1 MPLRVSEEEEIT
13 RKERRTKKKKK
24 KKKKKKNYIYRE
36 RMTTT
41 SSSFV
46 VFVGGSFY
54 HNNRPAAATAAS
66 KRKKHEK
73 KRFIPKAAIRRPNS
87 SSSSSSSSSSGK
99 QQRRTTLSNNEEEEE
114 EEEDNALL
122 LLDRTEDA
130 LLRKTTITARGK
142 KTKKNNDDYSLLL
155 RKARA
160 VSSSS
165 ASGNG
170 GKKKRT
176 TTGNGNGSA
185 QNNNAAAARAS
196 FAQKKR
202 AAEKYKRGGGD
213 KTNGGS
219 GNNNRNNNINNV
231 KRNKELD
238 SMRPG
243 ERIVKAMENIRSFGH
258 GSGEYYYSSSDN
270 DDDDEEFY
278 EPPVNFDLVEVD
290 STEVE
295 RLYKSLERDPRELSA
310 DDEFKDLLLEHS
322 RDYDDF
328 DDAVDEGSRS
338 STSSGRSSGSSSSL
352 NNLNRQRRRY
362 GGANNNSR
370 ANADVFHLKD
380 VARAVINPSSSLA
393 QHNLDEKN
401 AKIEKDP
408 NHKFGT
414 STINFAIKELG
425 DRNDFSRA
433 YALYRWMS
441 TQAFNDES
449 KYSPNAYT
457 FCALASSA
465 KTSRE
470 VRIVLEVWRGELK
483 IAKHR
488 NKSNKK
494 NDDDDD
500 DDDDTDFDAS
510 QSWLARNECASA
522 AIAMTTKIGD
532 WQSALEIF
540 NDVKKIG
547 NVKRNIYTYTAILTA
562 LRDSGRAEEAEAV
575 LYEMLEEKNVRVTSL
590 AFSLALGA
598 FEVARMWQ
606 EGNKLAKSAFKVFQI
621 DFPDATLTH
630 AIITM
635 AGRAGDL
642 QFASETF
649 ENMKN
654 STLVVTT
661 YSYNALLGGY
671 ARYGDWENAN
681 RVFSDLRQAHLQ
693 PDRYTYTQLISA
705 AERAG
710 EYEAA
715 DVVWREMLT
724 KSRHVVPHTVMCGAY
739 IHCLARQRRNL
750 EAEDVL
756 ETMKARWDVPR
767 NAAVYN
773 ALIGAHVRAGDVPK
787 ALQVYDRMQKEDNI
801 TATEITFAV
810 LIRACEEDGEFVKM
824 ADLLQQAKA
833 LLAREGK
840 LVMDL
845 SGGGG
850 RGSLF

>member
-1 MPLRVSEEEEIT
+1 
-13 RKERRTKKKKK
+13 
-24 KKKKKKNYIYRE
+24 
-36 RMTTT
+36 MTSTMIFASVVPHT
-41 SSSFV
+41 SSSKSLFMRFGRRQSLKTSV
-46 VFVGGSFY
+46 KA
-54 HNNRPAAATAAS
+54 NNGRDNSSSLHHSMDKMEIKEEEQDDERATAAVVNNKTEAS
-66 KRKKHEK
+66 LNTH
-73 KRFIPKAAIRRPNS
+73 
-87 SSSSSSSSSSGK
+87 
-99 QQRRTTLSNNEEEEE
+99 SNNEETVS
-114 EEEDNALL
+114 LQQK
-122 LLDRTEDA
+122 
-130 LLRKTTITARGK
+130 KTTHVKSSSEKK
-142 KTKKNNDDYSLLL
+142 KTKSNFHEAAGKRRSLKANTNDAHKKRLMADKYRRDHHQNHRKNNTNS
-155 RKARA
+155 
-160 VSSSS
+160 
-165 ASGNG
+165 
-170 GKKKRT
+170 
-176 TTGNGNGSA
+176 
-185 QNNNAAAARAS
+185 NNKNEKGVHRNA
-196 FAQKKR
+196 
-202 AAEKYKRGGGD
+202 
-213 KTNGGS
+213 
-219 GNNNRNNNINNV
+219 
-231 KRNKELD
+231 ELD

-243 ERIVKAMENIRSFGH
+243 ERIVKAMENISAFDKYR
-258 GSGEYYYSSSDN
+258 YYYGGGKKKDEDKEDEDEMTSSS
-270 DDDDEEFY
+270 EY
-278 EPPVNFDLVEVD
+278 EPINFDLVEVD

-295 RLYKSLERDPRELSA
+295 RLYKSLERDPTELSA
-310 DDEFKDLLLEHS
+310 DDEFKDLLMEVDAS
-322 RDYDDF
+322 SSSSSSSFEDGGRGTDD
-328 DDAVDEGSRS
+328 DENNNNNNNKDIDFE
-338 STSSGRSSGSSSSL
+338 RSSGENSSSGNNRGSSNSL
-352 NNLNRQRRRY
+352 SGQQRRRY
-362 GGANNNSR
+362 NNNVIGNHTTTTTR
-370 ANADVFHLKD
+370 TTNADVFHLKD

-393 QHNLDEKN
+393 QHNLDEMKN
-401 AKIEKDP
+401 SKIEKDP

-425 DRNDFSRA
+425 ERNDFSRA

-483 IAKHR
+483 IAKHMLNN
-488 NKSNKK
+488 NKNTSKATGGK
-494 NDDDDD
+494 DDKAMNNNI
-500 DDDDTDFDAS
+500 DFDS
-510 QSWLARNECASA
+510 TQSWLARNECASA

-562 LRDSGRAEEAEAV
+562 LRDSGKADEAEQI
-575 LYEMLEEKNVRVTSL
+575 LYEMLEERNVRVTSL
-590 AFSLALGA
+590 ALSLALGA

-621 DFPDATLTH
+621 DSPDATLTH

-671 ARYGDWENAN
+671 ARYGDWESAH

-801 TATEITFAV
+801 MATEITFAV

-824 ADLLQQAKA
+824 ADLLQQAKE

-845 SGGGG
+845 TGGNG
-850 RGSLF
+850 RGGSNGLF

>member
-1 MPLRVSEEEEIT
+1 MDKMEIKDKDEERGAIVRNKREEE
-13 RKERRTKKKKK
+13 
-24 KKKKKKNYIYRE
+24 
-36 RMTTT
+36 
-41 SSSFV
+41 SSSL
-46 VFVGGSFY
+46 
-54 HNNRPAAATAAS
+54 NNTRSNEKETVS
-66 KRKKHEK
+66 LQRKKTTQVKSPSGEK
-73 KRFIPKAAIRRPNS
+73 
-87 SSSSSSSSSSGK
+87 
-99 QQRRTTLSNNEEEEE
+99 
-114 EEEDNALL
+114 
-122 LLDRTEDA
+122 
-130 LLRKTTITARGK
+130 K
-142 KTKKNNDDYSLLL
+142 KTKSNFAEAAGTTKRRRL
-155 RKARA
+155 KANTNA
-160 VSSSS
+160 H
-165 ASGNG
+165 
-170 GKKKRT
+170 KKRLM
-176 TTGNGNGSA
+176 
-185 QNNNAAAARAS
+185 
-196 FAQKKR
+196 
-202 AAEKYKRGGGD
+202 AEKYRREHHQNHRKN
-213 KTNGGS
+213 TNTHSTNAKNEKEGVH
-219 GNNNRNNNINNV
+219 RNA
-231 KRNKELD
+231 ELD

-243 ERIVKAMENIRSFGH
+243 ERIVKAMENISAFDKYR
-258 GSGEYYYSSSDN
+258 YYYGGGKKKDEDDEDEDEMASSS
-270 DDDDEEFY
+270 EY
-278 EPPVNFDLVEVD
+278 EPINFDLVEVD

-295 RLYKSLERDPRELSA
+295 RLYKSLERDPAELSA
-310 DDEFKDLLLEHS
+310 DDEFKDLLMEV
-322 RDYDDF
+322 
-328 DDAVDEGSRS
+328 DA
-338 STSSGRSSGSSSSL
+338 SSSSSSSSFEDGGTDDEE
-352 NNLNRQRRRY
+352 NNNNNKNNNNKEEDFERRSGENSSSGNNRGSSNSFSGGQQRRRY
-362 GGANNNSR
+362 NNNVIGNHNTTTTR
-370 ANADVFHLKD
+370 TTNADVFHLKD

-393 QHNLDEKN
+393 QHNLDEMKN
-401 AKIEKDP
+401 SKIEKDP

-425 DRNDFSRA
+425 ERNDFSRA

-483 IAKHR
+483 IAKHMLNN
-488 NKSNKK
+488 NKNTSKATGGK
-494 NDDDDD
+494 DV
-500 DDDDTDFDAS
+500 DFDS
-510 QSWLARNECASA
+510 TQSWLARNECASA

-562 LRDSGRAEEAEAV
+562 LRDSGKADEAEQI
-575 LYEMLEEKNVRVTSL
+575 LYEMLEERNVRVTSL

-621 DFPDATLTH
+621 DSPDATLTH

-671 ARYGDWENAN
+671 ARYGDWESAH

-787 ALQVYDRMQKEDNI
+787 ALHVYDRMQKEDNI
-801 TATEITFAV
+801 MATEITFAV

-824 ADLLQQAKA
+824 ADLLQQAKE

-845 SGGGG
+845 TGGGG
-850 RGSLF
+850 RGGSNGLF

>member
-1 MPLRVSEEEEIT
+1 MHAKRDDSSLHRSMDKMEMKDKDEERGAVVRNKREESSLNTHSNEKETVSLQ
-13 RKERRTKKKKK
+13 
-24 KKKKKKNYIYRE
+24 
-36 RMTTT
+36 
-41 SSSFV
+41 
-46 VFVGGSFY
+46 
-54 HNNRPAAATAAS
+54 
-66 KRKKHEK
+66 RKKTTHVKSPSEK
-73 KRFIPKAAIRRPNS
+73 
-87 SSSSSSSSSSGK
+87 
-99 QQRRTTLSNNEEEEE
+99 
-114 EEEDNALL
+114 
-122 LLDRTEDA
+122 
-130 LLRKTTITARGK
+130 K
-142 KTKKNNDDYSLLL
+142 KTKSNFAEAAGTTKRRSL
-155 RKARA
+155 KANTNA
-160 VSSSS
+160 H
-165 ASGNG
+165 
-170 GKKKRT
+170 KKRLM
-176 TTGNGNGSA
+176 
-185 QNNNAAAARAS
+185 
-196 FAQKKR
+196 
-202 AAEKYKRGGGD
+202 AEKYRREHHQNHRKN
-213 KTNGGS
+213 TNTHSTNTKNEKEGVH
-219 GNNNRNNNINNV
+219 RNA
-231 KRNKELD
+231 ELD

-243 ERIVKAMENIRSFGH
+243 ERIVKAMENISAFDKYR
-258 GSGEYYYSSSDN
+258 YYYGGGKKKDEDDEDEDEMASSS
-270 DDDDEEFY
+270 EY
-278 EPPVNFDLVEVD
+278 EPINFDLVEVD

-295 RLYKSLERDPRELSA
+295 RLYKSLERDPAELSA
-310 DDEFKDLLLEHS
+310 DDEFKDLLMEV
-322 RDYDDF
+322 
-328 DDAVDEGSRS
+328 DA
-338 STSSGRSSGSSSSL
+338 SSSSSSSFEDGGTDDEE
-352 NNLNRQRRRY
+352 NNNNNKNNNKEEDFERRSGENSSSGNNRGSNSLSGGQQRRRY
-362 GGANNNSR
+362 NNNVIGNHNTTTTR
-370 ANADVFHLKD
+370 TTNADVFHLKD

-393 QHNLDEKN
+393 QHNLDEMKN
-401 AKIEKDP
+401 SKIEKDP

-425 DRNDFSRA
+425 ERNDFSRA

-483 IAKHR
+483 IAKHMLNN
-488 NKSNKK
+488 NKNTSKATGGK
-494 NDDDDD
+494 DV
-500 DDDDTDFDAS
+500 DFDS
-510 QSWLARNECASA
+510 TQSWLARNECASA

-562 LRDSGRAEEAEAV
+562 LRDSGKADEAEQI
-575 LYEMLEEKNVRVTSL
+575 LYEMLEERNVRVTSL

-621 DFPDATLTH
+621 DSPDATLTH

-671 ARYGDWENAN
+671 ARYGDWESAH

-787 ALQVYDRMQKEDNI
+787 ALHVYDRMQKEDNI
-801 TATEITFAV
+801 MATEITFAV

-824 ADLLQQAKA
+824 ADLLQRAKE

-845 SGGGG
+845 TGGGG
-850 RGSLF
+850 RGGSNGLF

>member
-1 MPLRVSEEEEIT
+1 MIFTSVIPH
-13 RKERRTKKKKK
+13 
-24 KKKKKKNYIYRE
+24 N
-36 RMTTT
+36 T
-41 SSSFV
+41 SSSKSSFFKARFRRRRGV
-46 VFVGGSFY
+46 IKTSVNANDDGS
-54 HNNRPAAATAAS
+54 RD
-66 KRKKHEK
+66 
-73 KRFIPKAAIRRPNS
+73 NS
-87 SSSSSSSSSSGK
+87 SSLHRAMDKMEIKDKDEERGAIVRNKREEESSSLNNTRSNEKETVSL
-99 QQRRTTLSNNEEEEE
+99 RRK
-114 EEEDNALL
+114 
-122 LLDRTEDA
+122 
-130 LLRKTTITARGK
+130 KTTQVKSPSGEKK
-142 KTKKNNDDYSLLL
+142 KTKSNFAEAAGTTKRRRLKANTND
-155 RKARA
+155 AH
-160 VSSSS
+160 
-165 ASGNG
+165 
-170 GKKKRT
+170 KKRLM
-176 TTGNGNGSA
+176 
-185 QNNNAAAARAS
+185 
-196 FAQKKR
+196 
-202 AAEKYKRGGGD
+202 AEKYRREHHQNHRKN
-213 KTNGGS
+213 TNTHSTNAKNEKEGVH
-219 GNNNRNNNINNV
+219 RNA
-231 KRNKELD
+231 ELD

-243 ERIVKAMENIRSFGH
+243 ERIVKAMENISAFDKYR
-258 GSGEYYYSSSDN
+258 YYYGGGKKKDEDDEDEDEMASSS
-270 DDDDEEFY
+270 EY
-278 EPPVNFDLVEVD
+278 EPINFDLVEVD

-295 RLYKSLERDPRELSA
+295 RLYKSLERDPAELSA
-310 DDEFKDLLLEHS
+310 DDEFKDLLMEV
-322 RDYDDF
+322 
-328 DDAVDEGSRS
+328 DA
-338 STSSGRSSGSSSSL
+338 SSSSSSSSSFEDGGTDDEE
-352 NNLNRQRRRY
+352 NNNNNKNNNNKEEDFERRSGENSSSGNNRGSSNSLSGGQQRRRY
-362 GGANNNSR
+362 NNNVIGNHNTTTTR
-370 ANADVFHLKD
+370 TTNADVFHLKD

-393 QHNLDEKN
+393 QHNLDEMKN
-401 AKIEKDP
+401 SKIEKDP

-425 DRNDFSRA
+425 ERNDFSRA

-483 IAKHR
+483 IAKHMLNN
-488 NKSNKK
+488 NKNTSKATGGK
-494 NDDDDD
+494 DV
-500 DDDDTDFDAS
+500 DFDS
-510 QSWLARNECASA
+510 TQSWLARNECASA

-562 LRDSGRAEEAEAV
+562 LRDSGKADEAEQI
-575 LYEMLEEKNVRVTSL
+575 LYEMLEERNVRVTSL

-621 DFPDATLTH
+621 DSPDATLTH

-671 ARYGDWENAN
+671 ARYGDWESAH

-787 ALQVYDRMQKEDNI
+787 ALHVYDRMQKEDNI
-801 TATEITFAV
+801 MATEITFAV

-824 ADLLQQAKA
+824 ADLLQQAKE

-845 SGGGG
+845 TGGGG
-850 RGSLF
+850 RGGSNGLF

>member
-1 MPLRVSEEEEIT
+1 MEVD
-13 RKERRTKKKKK
+13 
-24 KKKKKKNYIYRE
+24 
-36 RMTTT
+36 
-41 SSSFV
+41 
-46 VFVGGSFY
+46 
-54 HNNRPAAATAAS
+54 A
-66 KRKKHEK
+66 
-73 KRFIPKAAIRRPNS
+73 S
-87 SSSSSSSSSSGK
+87 SSSSSSFEDGGTDDEENNNNNKNNNNKEEDFERRSGENSSSG
-99 QQRRTTLSNNEEEEE
+99 
-114 EEEDNALL
+114 
-122 LLDRTEDA
+122 
-130 LLRKTTITARGK
+130 
-142 KTKKNNDDYSLLL
+142 
-155 RKARA
+155 
-160 VSSSS
+160 
-165 ASGNG
+165 
-170 GKKKRT
+170 
-176 TTGNGNGSA
+176 
-185 QNNNAAAARAS
+185 
-196 FAQKKR
+196 
-202 AAEKYKRGGGD
+202 
-213 KTNGGS
+213 
-219 GNNNRNNNINNV
+219 NNR
-231 KRNKELD
+231 
-238 SMRPG
+238 
-243 ERIVKAMENIRSFGH
+243 
-258 GSGEYYYSSSDN
+258 
-270 DDDDEEFY
+270 
-278 EPPVNFDLVEVD
+278 
-290 STEVE
+290 
-295 RLYKSLERDPRELSA
+295 
-310 DDEFKDLLLEHS
+310 
-322 RDYDDF
+322 
-328 DDAVDEGSRS
+328 
-338 STSSGRSSGSSSSL
+338 GSSNSL
-352 NNLNRQRRRY
+352 SGGQQQRRRY
-362 GGANNNSR
+362 NNNVIGNHNTTTTR
-370 ANADVFHLKD
+370 TTNADVFHLKD

-393 QHNLDEKN
+393 QHNLDEMKN
-401 AKIEKDP
+401 SKIEKDP

-425 DRNDFSRA
+425 ERNDFSRA

-441 TQAFNDES
+441 TQAFNDKS

-483 IAKHR
+483 IAKHMLNN
-488 NKSNKK
+488 NKNTSKATGGK
-494 NDDDDD
+494 DV
-500 DDDDTDFDAS
+500 DFDS
-510 QSWLARNECASA
+510 TQSWLARNECASA

-562 LRDSGRAEEAEAV
+562 LRDSGKADEAEQI
-575 LYEMLEEKNVRVTSL
+575 LYEMLEERNVRVTSL

-621 DFPDATLTH
+621 DSPDATLTH

-671 ARYGDWENAN
+671 ARYGDWESAH

-787 ALQVYDRMQKEDNI
+787 ALHVYDRMQKEDNI
-801 TATEITFAV
+801 MATEITFAV

-824 ADLLQQAKA
+824 ADLLQQAKE

-845 SGGGG
+845 TGGGG
-850 RGSLF
+850 RGGSNGLF

>member
-1 MPLRVSEEEEIT
+1 MEIKDKDEERGAIVRNKREE
-13 RKERRTKKKKK
+13 
-24 KKKKKKNYIYRE
+24 
-36 RMTTT
+36 
-41 SSSFV
+41 SSSLKNTRSNEKETV
-46 VFVGGSFY
+46 SL
-54 HNNRPAAATAAS
+54 R
-66 KRKKHEK
+66 RKKTTQVKSPSGEK
-73 KRFIPKAAIRRPNS
+73 
-87 SSSSSSSSSSGK
+87 
-99 QQRRTTLSNNEEEEE
+99 
-114 EEEDNALL
+114 
-122 LLDRTEDA
+122 
-130 LLRKTTITARGK
+130 K
-142 KTKKNNDDYSLLL
+142 KTKSNFAEAAGKRRSL
-155 RKARA
+155 KANTNA
-160 VSSSS
+160 H
-165 ASGNG
+165 
-170 GKKKRT
+170 KKRLM
-176 TTGNGNGSA
+176 
-185 QNNNAAAARAS
+185 
-196 FAQKKR
+196 
-202 AAEKYKRGGGD
+202 AEKYRREHHQNHRKN
-213 KTNGGS
+213 TNTHSTHTKNEKEGVH
-219 GNNNRNNNINNV
+219 RNA
-231 KRNKELD
+231 ELD

-243 ERIVKAMENIRSFGH
+243 ERIVKAMENISAFDKYR
-258 GSGEYYYSSSDN
+258 YYYGGGKKKDEDDEDEDEMASSS
-270 DDDDEEFY
+270 EY
-278 EPPVNFDLVEVD
+278 EPINFDLVEVD

-295 RLYKSLERDPRELSA
+295 RLYKSLERDPAELSA
-310 DDEFKDLLLEHS
+310 DDEFKDLLMEV
-322 RDYDDF
+322 
-328 DDAVDEGSRS
+328 DA
-338 STSSGRSSGSSSSL
+338 SSSSSSSSSFEDGGTDDED
-352 NNLNRQRRRY
+352 NNNNNNKNNNNKEEDFERRSGENSSSGNNRGSSNSLSGGQQRRRY
-362 GGANNNSR
+362 NNNVIGNHNTTTTR
-370 ANADVFHLKD
+370 TTNADVFHLKD

-393 QHNLDEKN
+393 QHNLDEMKN
-401 AKIEKDP
+401 SKIEKDP

-425 DRNDFSRA
+425 ERNDFSRA

-483 IAKHR
+483 IAKHMLNN
-488 NKSNKK
+488 NKNTSKATGGK
-494 NDDDDD
+494 DV
-500 DDDDTDFDAS
+500 DFDS
-510 QSWLARNECASA
+510 TQSWLARNECASA

-562 LRDSGRAEEAEAV
+562 LRDSGKADEAEQI
-575 LYEMLEEKNVRVTSL
+575 LYEMLEERNVRVTSL

-621 DFPDATLTH
+621 DSPDATLTH

-671 ARYGDWENAN
+671 ARYGDWESAH

-787 ALQVYDRMQKEDNI
+787 ALHVYDRMQKEDNI
-801 TATEITFAV
+801 MATEITFAV

-824 ADLLQQAKA
+824 ADLLQQAKE

-845 SGGGG
+845 TGGGG
-850 RGSLF
+850 RGGSNGLF

>member
-1 MPLRVSEEEEIT
+1 MEIKEEEQDD
-13 RKERRTKKKKK
+13 ER
-24 KKKKKKNYIYRE
+24 
-36 RMTTT
+36 
-41 SSSFV
+41 
-46 VFVGGSFY
+46 
-54 HNNRPAAATAAS
+54 ATAAVVNNKTEAS
-66 KRKKHEK
+66 LNTH
-73 KRFIPKAAIRRPNS
+73 
-87 SSSSSSSSSSGK
+87 
-99 QQRRTTLSNNEEEEE
+99 SNNEETVS
-114 EEEDNALL
+114 LQQK
-122 LLDRTEDA
+122 
-130 LLRKTTITARGK
+130 KTTHVKSSSEKK
-142 KTKKNNDDYSLLL
+142 KTKSNFHEAAGKRRSLKANTNDAHKKRLMADKYRRDHHQNHRKNNTNS
-155 RKARA
+155 
-160 VSSSS
+160 
-165 ASGNG
+165 
-170 GKKKRT
+170 
-176 TTGNGNGSA
+176 
-185 QNNNAAAARAS
+185 NNKNEKGVHRNA
-196 FAQKKR
+196 
-202 AAEKYKRGGGD
+202 
-213 KTNGGS
+213 
-219 GNNNRNNNINNV
+219 
-231 KRNKELD
+231 ELD

-243 ERIVKAMENIRSFGH
+243 ERIVKAMENISAFDKYR
-258 GSGEYYYSSSDN
+258 YYYGGGKKKDEDKEDEDEMTSSS
-270 DDDDEEFY
+270 EY
-278 EPPVNFDLVEVD
+278 EPINFDLVEVD

-295 RLYKSLERDPRELSA
+295 RLYKSLERDPTELSA
-310 DDEFKDLLLEHS
+310 DDEFKDLLMEVDAS
-322 RDYDDF
+322 SSSSSSSFEDGGRGTDD
-328 DDAVDEGSRS
+328 DENNNNNNNKDIDFE
-338 STSSGRSSGSSSSL
+338 RSSGENSSSGNNRGSSNSL
-352 NNLNRQRRRY
+352 SGQQRRRY
-362 GGANNNSR
+362 NNNVIGNHTTTTTR
-370 ANADVFHLKD
+370 TTNADVFHLKD

-393 QHNLDEKN
+393 QHNLDEMKN
-401 AKIEKDP
+401 SKIEKDP

-425 DRNDFSRA
+425 ERNDFSRA

-483 IAKHR
+483 IAKHMLNN
-488 NKSNKK
+488 NKNTSKATGGK
-494 NDDDDD
+494 DDKAMNNNI
-500 DDDDTDFDAS
+500 DFDS
-510 QSWLARNECASA
+510 TQSWLARNECASA

-562 LRDSGRAEEAEAV
+562 LRDSGKADEAEQI
-575 LYEMLEEKNVRVTSL
+575 LYEMLEERNVRVTSL

-621 DFPDATLTH
+621 DSPDATLTH

-671 ARYGDWENAN
+671 ARYGDWESAH

-801 TATEITFAV
+801 MATEITFAV

-824 ADLLQQAKA
+824 ADLLQQAKE

-845 SGGGG
+845 TGGNG
-850 RGSLF
+850 RGGSNGLF

>member
-1 MPLRVSEEEEIT
+1 MHAKRDDSSLHRSMDKMEMKDKDEERGAVVRNKREESSLNTHSNEKETVSLQ
-13 RKERRTKKKKK
+13 
-24 KKKKKKNYIYRE
+24 
-36 RMTTT
+36 
-41 SSSFV
+41 
-46 VFVGGSFY
+46 
-54 HNNRPAAATAAS
+54 
-66 KRKKHEK
+66 RKKTTHVKSPSEK
-73 KRFIPKAAIRRPNS
+73 
-87 SSSSSSSSSSGK
+87 
-99 QQRRTTLSNNEEEEE
+99 
-114 EEEDNALL
+114 
-122 LLDRTEDA
+122 
-130 LLRKTTITARGK
+130 K
-142 KTKKNNDDYSLLL
+142 KTKSNFAEAAGTTKRRSL
-155 RKARA
+155 KANTNA
-160 VSSSS
+160 H
-165 ASGNG
+165 
-170 GKKKRT
+170 KKRLM
-176 TTGNGNGSA
+176 
-185 QNNNAAAARAS
+185 
-196 FAQKKR
+196 
-202 AAEKYKRGGGD
+202 AEKYRREHHQNRRKN
-213 KTNGGS
+213 TNTHSTNTKNEKEGVH
-219 GNNNRNNNINNV
+219 RNA
-231 KRNKELD
+231 ELD

-243 ERIVKAMENIRSFGH
+243 ERIVKAMENISAFDKYR
-258 GSGEYYYSSSDN
+258 YYYGGGKKKDEDDEDEDEMASSS
-270 DDDDEEFY
+270 EY
-278 EPPVNFDLVEVD
+278 EPINFDLVEVD

-295 RLYKSLERDPRELSA
+295 RLYKSLERDPAELSA
-310 DDEFKDLLLEHS
+310 DDEFKDLLMEV
-322 RDYDDF
+322 
-328 DDAVDEGSRS
+328 DA
-338 STSSGRSSGSSSSL
+338 SSSSSSSSFEDGGTDDEE
-352 NNLNRQRRRY
+352 NNNNNKNNNNKEEDFERRSGENSSSGNNRGSSNSLSGGQQRRRY
-362 GGANNNSR
+362 NNNVIGNHNTTTTR
-370 ANADVFHLKD
+370 TTNADVFHLKD

-393 QHNLDEKN
+393 QHNLDEMKN
-401 AKIEKDP
+401 SKIEKDP

-425 DRNDFSRA
+425 ERNDFSRA

-483 IAKHR
+483 IAKHMLNN
-488 NKSNKK
+488 NKNTSKATGGK
-494 NDDDDD
+494 DV
-500 DDDDTDFDAS
+500 DFDS
-510 QSWLARNECASA
+510 TQSWLARNECASA

-562 LRDSGRAEEAEAV
+562 LRDSGKADEAEQI
-575 LYEMLEEKNVRVTSL
+575 LYEMLEERNVRVTSL

-621 DFPDATLTH
+621 DSPDATLTH

-671 ARYGDWENAN
+671 ARYGDWESAH

-787 ALQVYDRMQKEDNI
+787 ALHVYDRMQKEDNI
-801 TATEITFAV
+801 MATEITFAV

-824 ADLLQQAKA
+824 ADLLQQAKE

-845 SGGGG
+845 TGGGG
-850 RGSLF
+850 RGGSNGLF

>member
-1 MPLRVSEEEEIT
+1 MEIKEEEQDD
-13 RKERRTKKKKK
+13 ER
-24 KKKKKKNYIYRE
+24 
-36 RMTTT
+36 
-41 SSSFV
+41 
-46 VFVGGSFY
+46 
-54 HNNRPAAATAAS
+54 ATAAVVNNKTEAS
-66 KRKKHEK
+66 LNTH
-73 KRFIPKAAIRRPNS
+73 
-87 SSSSSSSSSSGK
+87 
-99 QQRRTTLSNNEEEEE
+99 SNNEETVS
-114 EEEDNALL
+114 LQQK
-122 LLDRTEDA
+122 
-130 LLRKTTITARGK
+130 KTTHVKSSSEKK
-142 KTKKNNDDYSLLL
+142 KTKSNFHEAAGKRRSLKANTNDAHKKRLMADKYRRDHHQNHRKNNTNS
-155 RKARA
+155 
-160 VSSSS
+160 
-165 ASGNG
+165 
-170 GKKKRT
+170 
-176 TTGNGNGSA
+176 
-185 QNNNAAAARAS
+185 NNKNEKGVHRNA
-196 FAQKKR
+196 
-202 AAEKYKRGGGD
+202 
-213 KTNGGS
+213 
-219 GNNNRNNNINNV
+219 
-231 KRNKELD
+231 ELD

-243 ERIVKAMENIRSFGH
+243 ERIVKAMENISAFDKYR
-258 GSGEYYYSSSDN
+258 YYYGGGKKKDEDKEDEDEMTSSS
-270 DDDDEEFY
+270 EY
-278 EPPVNFDLVEVD
+278 EPINFDLVEVD

-295 RLYKSLERDPRELSA
+295 RLYKSLERDPTELSA
-310 DDEFKDLLLEHS
+310 DDEFKDLLMEVDAS
-322 RDYDDF
+322 SSSSSSSFEDGGRGTDD
-328 DDAVDEGSRS
+328 DENNNNNNNKDIDFE
-338 STSSGRSSGSSSSL
+338 RSSGENSSSGNNRGSSNSL
-352 NNLNRQRRRY
+352 SGQQRRRY
-362 GGANNNSR
+362 NNNVIGNHTTTTTR
-370 ANADVFHLKD
+370 TTNADVFHLKD

-393 QHNLDEKN
+393 QHNLDEMKN
-401 AKIEKDP
+401 SKIEKDP

-425 DRNDFSRA
+425 ERNDFSRA

-483 IAKHR
+483 IAKHMLNN
-488 NKSNKK
+488 NKNTSKATGGK
-494 NDDDDD
+494 DDKAMNNNI
-500 DDDDTDFDAS
+500 DFDSS

-562 LRDSGRAEEAEAV
+562 LRDSGKADEAEQI
-575 LYEMLEEKNVRVTSL
+575 LYEMLEERNVRVTSL
-590 AFSLALGA
+590 ALSLALGA

-621 DFPDATLTH
+621 DSPDATLTH

-671 ARYGDWENAN
+671 ARYGDWESAH

-801 TATEITFAV
+801 MATEITFAV

-824 ADLLQQAKA
+824 ADLLQQAKE

-845 SGGGG
+845 TGGNG
-850 RGSLF
+850 RGGSNGLF

>member
-1 MPLRVSEEEEIT
+1 MDNDAAKKKSMRDDNDTLGDDRRGNHHREQQQE
-13 RKERRTKKKKK
+13 ERRRRAK
-24 KKKKKKNYIYRE
+24 
-36 RMTTT
+36 TTT
-41 SSSFV
+41 STTTT
-46 VFVGGSFY
+46 
-54 HNNRPAAATAAS
+54 RLKKDDDDDADDEKEKEKPTQ
-66 KRKKHEK
+66 KRKYFNKSGAKTPKGEKHHQWVARRSSSQHHPQSQRHKEK
-73 KRFIPKAAIRRPNS
+73 KRNATRRVAA
-87 SSSSSSSSSSGK
+87 
-99 QQRRTTLSNNEEEEE
+99 
-114 EEEDNALL
+114 A
-122 LLDRTEDA
+122 
-130 LLRKTTITARGK
+130 
-142 KTKKNNDDYSLLL
+142 
-155 RKARA
+155 
-160 VSSSS
+160 
-165 ASGNG
+165 
-170 GKKKRT
+170 
-176 TTGNGNGSA
+176 
-185 QNNNAAAARAS
+185 AAAARGKTS
-196 FAQKKR
+196 SSTQKALARKR
-202 AAEKYKRGGGD
+202 RVAEKYRRE
-213 KTNGGS
+213 NS
-219 GNNNRNNNINNV
+219 NNNNNNNTIATNT
-231 KRNKELD
+231 ELD

-243 ERIVKAMENIRSFGH
+243 ERIVKAMENISAFDKYGGASAASFGTTRD
-258 GSGEYYYSSSDN
+258 EK

-278 EPPVNFDLVEVD
+278 EPINFDLVEVD

-295 RLYKSLERDPRELSA
+295 RLYASLERDPTELSP

-322 RDYDDF
+322 
-328 DDAVDEGSRS
+328 VDNEND
-338 STSSGRSSGSSSSL
+338 SGSIS
-352 NNLNRQRRRY
+352 RQRRRY
-362 GGANNNSR
+362 SSGANNSSSASRR
-370 ANADVFHLKD
+370 ANAADVFHLKD

-425 DRNDFSRA
+425 DKNDFSRA

-465 KTSRE
+465 KASRE

-488 NKSNKK
+488 NTTATTTGGRDNNNNNNKSSLSSSAAEKGEL
-494 NDDDDD
+494 
-500 DDDDTDFDAS
+500 DFDSS

-562 LRDSGRAEEAEAV
+562 LRDSGKAEEAEAV
-575 LYEMLEEKNVRVTSL
+575 LYEMLEERNVRVTSL

-606 EGNKLAKSAFKVFQI
+606 EGNKLAKSAFEVFQI
-621 DFPDATLTH
+621 DSPDATLTH

-681 RVFSDLRQAHLQ
+681 RVFSDLRRAHLQ

-750 EAEDVL
+750 EADDVL

-773 ALIGAHVRAGDVPK
+773 ALIGAHVRAGDVPR
-787 ALQVYDRMQKEDNI
+787 ALRVYDRMQVEDNI
-801 TATEITFAV
+801 MATEITFAV
-810 LIRACEEDGEFVKM
+810 LIRACQEDGEFVKM
-824 ADLLQQAKA
+824 ADLLQQAKE

-840 LVMDL
+840 LAMDL
-845 SGGGG
+845 TGGGG
-850 RGSLF
+850 RAGSLF

>member
-1 MPLRVSEEEEIT
+1 M
-13 RKERRTKKKKK
+13 
-24 KKKKKKNYIYRE
+24 NANDD
-36 RMTTT
+36 
-41 SSSFV
+41 
-46 VFVGGSFY
+46 GS
-54 HNNRPAAATAAS
+54 RD
-66 KRKKHEK
+66 
-73 KRFIPKAAIRRPNS
+73 NS
-87 SSSSSSSSSSGK
+87 SSLHRAMDKMEIKDKDEERGAIVRNKREESSSLNNTRSNEKETVSL
-99 QQRRTTLSNNEEEEE
+99 RRK
-114 EEEDNALL
+114 
-122 LLDRTEDA
+122 
-130 LLRKTTITARGK
+130 KTTQVKSPSEKK
-142 KTKKNNDDYSLLL
+142 KTKSNFAEAAGTTKRRRLKANTND
-155 RKARA
+155 AH
-160 VSSSS
+160 
-165 ASGNG
+165 
-170 GKKKRT
+170 KKRLM
-176 TTGNGNGSA
+176 
-185 QNNNAAAARAS
+185 
-196 FAQKKR
+196 
-202 AAEKYKRGGGD
+202 AEKYRREHHQNHRKN
-213 KTNGGS
+213 TNTHSTNTKNEKEGVH
-219 GNNNRNNNINNV
+219 RNA
-231 KRNKELD
+231 ELD

-243 ERIVKAMENIRSFGH
+243 ERIVKAMENISAFDKYR
-258 GSGEYYYSSSDN
+258 YYYGGGKKKDEDDEDEDEMASSS
-270 DDDDEEFY
+270 EY
-278 EPPVNFDLVEVD
+278 EPINFDLVEVD

-295 RLYKSLERDPRELSA
+295 RLYKSLERDPAELSA
-310 DDEFKDLLLEHS
+310 DDEFKDLLMEV
-322 RDYDDF
+322 
-328 DDAVDEGSRS
+328 DA
-338 STSSGRSSGSSSSL
+338 SSSSSSSSFEDGGTDDEE
-352 NNLNRQRRRY
+352 NNNNNKNNNNKEEDFERRSGENSSSGNNRGSSNSLSGGQQRRRY
-362 GGANNNSR
+362 NNNVIGNHNTTTTR
-370 ANADVFHLKD
+370 TTNADVFHLKD

-393 QHNLDEKN
+393 QHNLDEMKN
-401 AKIEKDP
+401 SKIEKDP

-425 DRNDFSRA
+425 ERNDFSRA

-483 IAKHR
+483 IAKHMLNN
-488 NKSNKK
+488 NKNTSKATGGK
-494 NDDDDD
+494 DV
-500 DDDDTDFDAS
+500 DFDS
-510 QSWLARNECASA
+510 TQSWLARNECASA

-562 LRDSGRAEEAEAV
+562 LRDSGKADEAEQI
-575 LYEMLEEKNVRVTSL
+575 LYEMLEERNVRVTSL

-621 DFPDATLTH
+621 DSPDATLTH

-671 ARYGDWENAN
+671 ARYGDWESAH

-787 ALQVYDRMQKEDNI
+787 ALHVYDRMQKEDNI
-801 TATEITFAV
+801 MATEITFAV

-824 ADLLQQAKA
+824 ADLLQQAKE

-845 SGGGG
+845 TGGGG
-850 RGSLF
+850 RGGSNGLF

>member
-1 MPLRVSEEEEIT
+1 MDKMEMKDKDEERGAVVHNKREESSLNTHSNEKETVSLQ
-13 RKERRTKKKKK
+13 
-24 KKKKKKNYIYRE
+24 
-36 RMTTT
+36 
-41 SSSFV
+41 
-46 VFVGGSFY
+46 
-54 HNNRPAAATAAS
+54 
-66 KRKKHEK
+66 RKKTTHVKSPSEK
-73 KRFIPKAAIRRPNS
+73 
-87 SSSSSSSSSSGK
+87 
-99 QQRRTTLSNNEEEEE
+99 
-114 EEEDNALL
+114 
-122 LLDRTEDA
+122 
-130 LLRKTTITARGK
+130 K
-142 KTKKNNDDYSLLL
+142 KTKSNFAEAAGTTKRRSL
-155 RKARA
+155 KANANAR
-160 VSSSS
+160 
-165 ASGNG
+165 
-170 GKKKRT
+170 KKRLM
-176 TTGNGNGSA
+176 
-185 QNNNAAAARAS
+185 
-196 FAQKKR
+196 
-202 AAEKYKRGGGD
+202 AEKYNRREHHQNHRKN
-213 KTNGGS
+213 TNTHSTNTKNEKEGVH
-219 GNNNRNNNINNV
+219 RNA
-231 KRNKELD
+231 ELD

-243 ERIVKAMENIRSFGH
+243 ERIVKAMENISAFDKCR
-258 GSGEYYYSSSDN
+258 YYYGGGKKKDEDDEDEDEMASSS
-270 DDDDEEFY
+270 EY
-278 EPPVNFDLVEVD
+278 EPINFDLVEVD

-295 RLYKSLERDPRELSA
+295 RLYKSLERDPAELSA
-310 DDEFKDLLLEHS
+310 DDEFKDLLMEV
-322 RDYDDF
+322 
-328 DDAVDEGSRS
+328 DA
-338 STSSGRSSGSSSSL
+338 SSSSSSSFEDGGTDDEE
-352 NNLNRQRRRY
+352 NNNNNKNNNKEEDFERRSGKNSSSGNNRGSSNSLSGGQQRRRY
-362 GGANNNSR
+362 NNNVIGNHNTTTTR
-370 ANADVFHLKD
+370 TTNADVFHLKD

-393 QHNLDEKN
+393 QHNLDEMKN
-401 AKIEKDP
+401 SKIEKDP

-425 DRNDFSRA
+425 ERNDFSRA

-483 IAKHR
+483 IAKHMLNN
-488 NKSNKK
+488 NKNTSKATGGK
-494 NDDDDD
+494 DV
-500 DDDDTDFDAS
+500 DFDS
-510 QSWLARNECASA
+510 TQSWLARNECASA

-562 LRDSGRAEEAEAV
+562 LRDSGKADEAEQI
-575 LYEMLEEKNVRVTSL
+575 LYEMLEERNVRVTSL

-621 DFPDATLTH
+621 DSPDATLTH

-671 ARYGDWENAN
+671 ARYGDWESAH

-787 ALQVYDRMQKEDNI
+787 ALHVYDRMQKEDNI
-801 TATEITFAV
+801 MATEITFAV

-824 ADLLQQAKA
+824 ADLLQQAKE

-845 SGGGG
+845 TGGGG
-850 RGSLF
+850 RGGSNGLF

>member
-1 MPLRVSEEEEIT
+1 MDKMEIKEEEQDD
-13 RKERRTKKKKK
+13 ER
-24 KKKKKKNYIYRE
+24 
-36 RMTTT
+36 
-41 SSSFV
+41 
-46 VFVGGSFY
+46 
-54 HNNRPAAATAAS
+54 ATAAVVNNKTEAS
-66 KRKKHEK
+66 LNTH
-73 KRFIPKAAIRRPNS
+73 
-87 SSSSSSSSSSGK
+87 
-99 QQRRTTLSNNEEEEE
+99 SNNEETVS
-114 EEEDNALL
+114 LQQK
-122 LLDRTEDA
+122 
-130 LLRKTTITARGK
+130 KTTHVKSSSEKK
-142 KTKKNNDDYSLLL
+142 KTKSNFHEAAGKRRSLKANTNDAHKKRLMADKYRRDHHQNHRKNNTNS
-155 RKARA
+155 
-160 VSSSS
+160 
-165 ASGNG
+165 
-170 GKKKRT
+170 
-176 TTGNGNGSA
+176 
-185 QNNNAAAARAS
+185 NNKNEKGVHRNA
-196 FAQKKR
+196 
-202 AAEKYKRGGGD
+202 
-213 KTNGGS
+213 
-219 GNNNRNNNINNV
+219 
-231 KRNKELD
+231 ELD

-243 ERIVKAMENIRSFGH
+243 ERIVKAMENISAFDKYR
-258 GSGEYYYSSSDN
+258 YYYGGGKKKDEDKEDEDEMTSSS
-270 DDDDEEFY
+270 EY
-278 EPPVNFDLVEVD
+278 EPINFDLVEVD

-295 RLYKSLERDPRELSA
+295 RLYKSLERDPTELSA
-310 DDEFKDLLLEHS
+310 DDEFKDLLMEVDAS
-322 RDYDDF
+322 SSSSSSSFEDGGRGTDD
-328 DDAVDEGSRS
+328 DENNNNNNNKDIDFE
-338 STSSGRSSGSSSSL
+338 RSSGENSSSGNNRGSSNSL
-352 NNLNRQRRRY
+352 SGQQRRRY
-362 GGANNNSR
+362 NNNVIGNHTTTTTR
-370 ANADVFHLKD
+370 TTNADVFHLKD

-393 QHNLDEKN
+393 QHNLDEMKN
-401 AKIEKDP
+401 SKIEKDP

-425 DRNDFSRA
+425 ERNDFSRA

-483 IAKHR
+483 IAKHMLNN
-488 NKSNKK
+488 NKNTSKATGGK
-494 NDDDDD
+494 DDKAMNNNI
-500 DDDDTDFDAS
+500 DFDS
-510 QSWLARNECASA
+510 TQSWLARNECASA

-562 LRDSGRAEEAEAV
+562 LRDSGKADEAEQI
-575 LYEMLEEKNVRVTSL
+575 LYEMLEERNVRVTSL

-621 DFPDATLTH
+621 DSPDATLTH

-671 ARYGDWENAN
+671 ARYGDWESAH

-801 TATEITFAV
+801 MATEITFAV

-824 ADLLQQAKA
+824 ADLLQQAKE

-845 SGGGG
+845 TGGNG
-850 RGSLF
+850 RGGSNGLF

>member
-1 MPLRVSEEEEIT
+1 MTSTTMIFTSVMPPHA
-13 RKERRTKKKKK
+13 
-24 KKKKKKNYIYRE
+24 
-36 RMTTT
+36 
-41 SSSFV
+41 SSSKS
-46 VFVGGSFY
+46 SFF
-54 HNNRPAAATAAS
+54 
-66 KRKKHEK
+66 KV
-73 KRFIPKAAIRRPNS
+73 RFRRRRGVIKTSVNANDDRRDNS
-87 SSSSSSSSSSGK
+87 SSLHRAMDKMEIKDKDEERGAVVRNKREESSSLNNTHSNEKETVSL
-99 QQRRTTLSNNEEEEE
+99 QRK
-114 EEEDNALL
+114 
-122 LLDRTEDA
+122 
-130 LLRKTTITARGK
+130 KTTQVKSPSEKK
-142 KTKKNNDDYSLLL
+142 KTKSNFAEAAGTTKRRSL
-155 RKARA
+155 KANTNA
-160 VSSSS
+160 H
-165 ASGNG
+165 
-170 GKKKRT
+170 KKRLM
-176 TTGNGNGSA
+176 
-185 QNNNAAAARAS
+185 
-196 FAQKKR
+196 
-202 AAEKYKRGGGD
+202 AEKYRREHHQNHRKN
-213 KTNGGS
+213 TNTHSTNTKNEKEGVH
-219 GNNNRNNNINNV
+219 RNA
-231 KRNKELD
+231 ELD

-243 ERIVKAMENIRSFGH
+243 ERIVKAMENISAFDKYR
-258 GSGEYYYSSSDN
+258 YYYGGGKKKDEDDEDEDEMASSS
-270 DDDDEEFY
+270 EY
-278 EPPVNFDLVEVD
+278 EPINFDLVEVD

-295 RLYKSLERDPRELSA
+295 RLYKSLERDPAELSA
-310 DDEFKDLLLEHS
+310 DDEFKDLLMEV
-322 RDYDDF
+322 
-328 DDAVDEGSRS
+328 DA
-338 STSSGRSSGSSSSL
+338 SSSSSSSSSFEDGGTDDEE
-352 NNLNRQRRRY
+352 NNNNNKNNNNKEEDFERRSGENSSSGNNRGSSNSLSGGQQRRRY
-362 GGANNNSR
+362 NNNVIGNHNTTTTR
-370 ANADVFHLKD
+370 TTNADVFHLKD

-393 QHNLDEKN
+393 QHNLDEMKN
-401 AKIEKDP
+401 SKIEKDP

-425 DRNDFSRA
+425 ERNDFSRA

-483 IAKHR
+483 IAKHMLNN
-488 NKSNKK
+488 NKNTSKATGGK
-494 NDDDDD
+494 DV
-500 DDDDTDFDAS
+500 DFDS
-510 QSWLARNECASA
+510 TQSWLARNECASA

-562 LRDSGRAEEAEAV
+562 LRDSGKADEAEQI
-575 LYEMLEEKNVRVTSL
+575 LYEMLEERNVRVTSL

-621 DFPDATLTH
+621 DSPDATLTH

-671 ARYGDWENAN
+671 ARYGDWESAH

-787 ALQVYDRMQKEDNI
+787 ALHVYDRMQKEDNI
-801 TATEITFAV
+801 MATEITFAV

-824 ADLLQQAKA
+824 ADLLQQAKE

-845 SGGGG
+845 TGGGG
-850 RGSLF
+850 RGGSNGLF

>member
-1 MPLRVSEEEEIT
+1 MDKMEMKDKDEERGAVVHNKREESSLNTHSNEKETVSLQ
-13 RKERRTKKKKK
+13 
-24 KKKKKKNYIYRE
+24 
-36 RMTTT
+36 
-41 SSSFV
+41 
-46 VFVGGSFY
+46 
-54 HNNRPAAATAAS
+54 
-66 KRKKHEK
+66 RKKTTHVKSPSEK
-73 KRFIPKAAIRRPNS
+73 
-87 SSSSSSSSSSGK
+87 
-99 QQRRTTLSNNEEEEE
+99 
-114 EEEDNALL
+114 
-122 LLDRTEDA
+122 
-130 LLRKTTITARGK
+130 K
-142 KTKKNNDDYSLLL
+142 KTKSNFAEAAGTTKRRSL
-155 RKARA
+155 KANPNA
-160 VSSSS
+160 H
-165 ASGNG
+165 
-170 GKKKRT
+170 KKRLM
-176 TTGNGNGSA
+176 
-185 QNNNAAAARAS
+185 
-196 FAQKKR
+196 
-202 AAEKYKRGGGD
+202 AEKYRREHHQNHRKN
-213 KTNGGS
+213 TNTHSTNTKNEKEGVH
-219 GNNNRNNNINNV
+219 RNA
-231 KRNKELD
+231 ELD

-243 ERIVKAMENIRSFGH
+243 ERIVKAMENISAFDKYR
-258 GSGEYYYSSSDN
+258 YYYGGGKKKDEDDEDEDEMASSS
-270 DDDDEEFY
+270 EY
-278 EPPVNFDLVEVD
+278 EPINFDLVEVD

-295 RLYKSLERDPRELSA
+295 RLYKSLERDPAELSA
-310 DDEFKDLLLEHS
+310 DDEFKDLLMEV
-322 RDYDDF
+322 
-328 DDAVDEGSRS
+328 DA
-338 STSSGRSSGSSSSL
+338 SSSSSSSSFEDGGTDDEE
-352 NNLNRQRRRY
+352 NNNNNKNNNNKEEDFERRSGENSSSGNNRGSSNSLSGGQQRRRY
-362 GGANNNSR
+362 NNNVIGNHNTTTTR
-370 ANADVFHLKD
+370 TTNADVFHLKD

-393 QHNLDEKN
+393 QHNLDEMKN
-401 AKIEKDP
+401 SKIEKDP

-425 DRNDFSRA
+425 ERNDFSRA

-483 IAKHR
+483 IAKHMLNN
-488 NKSNKK
+488 NKNTSKATGGK
-494 NDDDDD
+494 DV
-500 DDDDTDFDAS
+500 DFDS
-510 QSWLARNECASA
+510 TQSWLARNECASA

-562 LRDSGRAEEAEAV
+562 LRDSGKADEAEQI
-575 LYEMLEEKNVRVTSL
+575 LYEMLEERNVRVTSL

-621 DFPDATLTH
+621 DSPDATLTH

-671 ARYGDWENAN
+671 ARYGDWESAH

-787 ALQVYDRMQKEDNI
+787 ALHVYDRMQKEDNI
-801 TATEITFAV
+801 MATEITFAV

-824 ADLLQQAKA
+824 ADLLQQAKE

-845 SGGGG
+845 TGGGG
-850 RGSLF
+850 RGGSNGLF

>member
-1 MPLRVSEEEEIT
+1 MDKMEIKDKDEERGAIVRNKREEE
-13 RKERRTKKKKK
+13 
-24 KKKKKKNYIYRE
+24 
-36 RMTTT
+36 
-41 SSSFV
+41 SSSL
-46 VFVGGSFY
+46 
-54 HNNRPAAATAAS
+54 NNTRSNEKETVS
-66 KRKKHEK
+66 LQRKKTTQVKSPSGEK
-73 KRFIPKAAIRRPNS
+73 
-87 SSSSSSSSSSGK
+87 
-99 QQRRTTLSNNEEEEE
+99 
-114 EEEDNALL
+114 
-122 LLDRTEDA
+122 
-130 LLRKTTITARGK
+130 K
-142 KTKKNNDDYSLLL
+142 KTKSNFAEAAGTTKRRRLKANTND
-155 RKARA
+155 AH
-160 VSSSS
+160 
-165 ASGNG
+165 
-170 GKKKRT
+170 KKRLM
-176 TTGNGNGSA
+176 
-185 QNNNAAAARAS
+185 
-196 FAQKKR
+196 
-202 AAEKYKRGGGD
+202 AEKYRREHHQNHRKN
-213 KTNGGS
+213 TNTHSTNAKNEKEGVH
-219 GNNNRNNNINNV
+219 RNA
-231 KRNKELD
+231 ELD

-243 ERIVKAMENIRSFGH
+243 ERIVKAMENISAFDKYR
-258 GSGEYYYSSSDN
+258 YYYGGGKKKDEDDEDEDEMASSS
-270 DDDDEEFY
+270 EY
-278 EPPVNFDLVEVD
+278 EPINFDLVEVD

-295 RLYKSLERDPRELSA
+295 RLYKSLERDPAELSA
-310 DDEFKDLLLEHS
+310 DDEFKDLLMEV
-322 RDYDDF
+322 
-328 DDAVDEGSRS
+328 DA
-338 STSSGRSSGSSSSL
+338 SSSSSFEDGGTDDEE
-352 NNLNRQRRRY
+352 NNNNNKNNNNKEEDFERRSGENSSSGNNRGSSNSLSGGQQRRRY
-362 GGANNNSR
+362 NNNVIGNHNTTTTR
-370 ANADVFHLKD
+370 TTNADVFHLKD

-393 QHNLDEKN
+393 QHNLDEMKN
-401 AKIEKDP
+401 SKIEKDP

-425 DRNDFSRA
+425 ERNDFSRA

-483 IAKHR
+483 IAKHMLNN
-488 NKSNKK
+488 NKNTSKATGGK
-494 NDDDDD
+494 DV
-500 DDDDTDFDAS
+500 DFDS
-510 QSWLARNECASA
+510 TQSWLARNECASA

-562 LRDSGRAEEAEAV
+562 LRDSGKADEAEQI
-575 LYEMLEEKNVRVTSL
+575 LYEMLEERNVRVTSL

-621 DFPDATLTH
+621 DSPDATLTH

-671 ARYGDWENAN
+671 ARYGDWESAH

-787 ALQVYDRMQKEDNI
+787 ALHVYDRMQKEDNI
-801 TATEITFAV
+801 MATEITFAV

-824 ADLLQQAKA
+824 ADLLQQAKE

-845 SGGGG
+845 TGGGG
-850 RGSLF
+850 RGGSNGLF

>member
-1 MPLRVSEEEEIT
+1 MIFASVVPH
-13 RKERRTKKKKK
+13 
-24 KKKKKKNYIYRE
+24 
-36 RMTTT
+36 T
-41 SSSFV
+41 SSSKSLFMRFGRRQSLKTSV
-46 VFVGGSFY
+46 KA
-54 HNNRPAAATAAS
+54 NNGRDNSSSLHHSMDKMEIKEEEQDDERATAAVVNNKTEAS
-66 KRKKHEK
+66 LNTH
-73 KRFIPKAAIRRPNS
+73 
-87 SSSSSSSSSSGK
+87 
-99 QQRRTTLSNNEEEEE
+99 SNNEETVS
-114 EEEDNALL
+114 LQQK
-122 LLDRTEDA
+122 
-130 LLRKTTITARGK
+130 KTTHVKSSSEKK
-142 KTKKNNDDYSLLL
+142 KTKSNFHEAAGKRRSLKANTNDAHKKRLMADKYRRDHHQNHRKNNTNS
-155 RKARA
+155 
-160 VSSSS
+160 
-165 ASGNG
+165 
-170 GKKKRT
+170 
-176 TTGNGNGSA
+176 
-185 QNNNAAAARAS
+185 NNKNEKGVHRNA
-196 FAQKKR
+196 
-202 AAEKYKRGGGD
+202 
-213 KTNGGS
+213 
-219 GNNNRNNNINNV
+219 
-231 KRNKELD
+231 ELD

-243 ERIVKAMENIRSFGH
+243 ERIVKAMENISAFDKYR
-258 GSGEYYYSSSDN
+258 YYYGGGKKKDEDKEDEDEMTSSS
-270 DDDDEEFY
+270 EY
-278 EPPVNFDLVEVD
+278 EPINFDLVEVD

-295 RLYKSLERDPRELSA
+295 RLYKSLERDPTELSA
-310 DDEFKDLLLEHS
+310 DDEFKDLLMEVDAS
-322 RDYDDF
+322 SSSSSSSFEDGGRGTDD
-328 DDAVDEGSRS
+328 DENNNNNNNKDIDFE
-338 STSSGRSSGSSSSL
+338 RSSGENSSSGNNRGSSNSL
-352 NNLNRQRRRY
+352 SGQQRRRY
-362 GGANNNSR
+362 NNNVIGNHTTTTTR
-370 ANADVFHLKD
+370 TTNADVFHLKD

-393 QHNLDEKN
+393 QHNLDEMKN
-401 AKIEKDP
+401 SKIEKDP

-425 DRNDFSRA
+425 ERNDFSRA

-483 IAKHR
+483 IAKHMLNN
-488 NKSNKK
+488 NKNTSKATGGK
-494 NDDDDD
+494 DDKAMNNNI
-500 DDDDTDFDAS
+500 DFDS
-510 QSWLARNECASA
+510 TQSWLARNECASA

-562 LRDSGRAEEAEAV
+562 LRDSGKADEAEQI
-575 LYEMLEEKNVRVTSL
+575 LYEMLEERNVRVTSL
-590 AFSLALGA
+590 ALSLALGA

-621 DFPDATLTH
+621 DSPDATLTH

-671 ARYGDWENAN
+671 ARYGDWESAH

-801 TATEITFAV
+801 MATEITFAV

-824 ADLLQQAKA
+824 ADLLQQAKE

-845 SGGGG
+845 TGGNG
-850 RGSLF
+850 RGGSNGLF

>member
-1 MPLRVSEEEEIT
+1 MHAND
-13 RKERRTKKKKK
+13 ERRDNASSVHRAMDKMEIKDKDEERGAVVRNK
-24 KKKKKKNYIYRE
+24 RE
-36 RMTTT
+36 EA
-41 SSSFV
+41 SSL
-46 VFVGGSFY
+46 
-54 HNNRPAAATAAS
+54 NNNTHSNEKETVSLR
-66 KRKKHEK
+66 RKKTTQVKSPSEK
-73 KRFIPKAAIRRPNS
+73 
-87 SSSSSSSSSSGK
+87 
-99 QQRRTTLSNNEEEEE
+99 
-114 EEEDNALL
+114 
-122 LLDRTEDA
+122 
-130 LLRKTTITARGK
+130 K
-142 KTKKNNDDYSLLL
+142 KTKSNFAEAAGTTKRRSL
-155 RKARA
+155 KANANAR
-160 VSSSS
+160 
-165 ASGNG
+165 
-170 GKKKRT
+170 KKRLM
-176 TTGNGNGSA
+176 
-185 QNNNAAAARAS
+185 
-196 FAQKKR
+196 
-202 AAEKYKRGGGD
+202 AEKYNRREHHQNHRKN
-213 KTNGGS
+213 TNTHSTNTKNEKEGVH
-219 GNNNRNNNINNV
+219 RNA
-231 KRNKELD
+231 ELD

-243 ERIVKAMENIRSFGH
+243 ERIVKAMENISAFDKYR
-258 GSGEYYYSSSDN
+258 YYYGGGKKKDEDDEDEDEMASSS
-270 DDDDEEFY
+270 EY
-278 EPPVNFDLVEVD
+278 EPINFDLVEVD

-295 RLYKSLERDPRELSA
+295 RLYKSLERDPAELSA
-310 DDEFKDLLLEHS
+310 DDEFKDLLMEV
-322 RDYDDF
+322 
-328 DDAVDEGSRS
+328 DA
-338 STSSGRSSGSSSSL
+338 SSSSSSSSFEDGGTDDEE
-352 NNLNRQRRRY
+352 NNNNNKNNNNKEEDFERRSGENSSSGNNRGSSNSLSGGQQRRRY
-362 GGANNNSR
+362 NNNVIGNHNTTTTR
-370 ANADVFHLKD
+370 TTNADVFHLKD

-393 QHNLDEKN
+393 QHNLDEMKN
-401 AKIEKDP
+401 SKIEKDP

-425 DRNDFSRA
+425 ERNDFSRA

-483 IAKHR
+483 IAKHMLNN
-488 NKSNKK
+488 NKNKGEK
-494 NDDDDD
+494 KQQQHQDDKAAMNNNI
-500 DDDDTDFDAS
+500 DFDS
-510 QSWLARNECASA
+510 TQSWLARNECASA

-540 NDVKKIG
+540 NDVRKIG

-562 LRDSGRAEEAEAV
+562 LRDSGKADEAEQI
-575 LYEMLEEKNVRVTSL
+575 LYEMLEERNVRVTSL

-621 DFPDATLTH
+621 DSPDATLTH

-671 ARYGDWENAN
+671 ARYGDWESAH

-787 ALQVYDRMQKEDNI
+787 ALHVYDRMQKEDNI
-801 TATEITFAV
+801 MATEITFAV

-824 ADLLQQAKA
+824 ADLLQQAKE

-845 SGGGG
+845 TGGGG
-850 RGSLF
+850 RGGSNGLF

>member
-1 MPLRVSEEEEIT
+1 MSSTQTAMMVFAALRPPSS
-13 RKERRTKKKKK
+13 KSSLLRRGF
-24 KKKKKKNYIYRE
+24 
-36 RMTTT
+36 
-41 SSSFV
+41 SP
-46 VFVGGSFY
+46 
-54 HNNRPAAATAAS
+54 NRPARRTSVHAKRDDSSLHRSMDKMEMKDKDEERGAVVRNKREESSLNTHS
-66 KRKKHEK
+66 NEKETVSLQRKKTTHVKSPSEK
-73 KRFIPKAAIRRPNS
+73 
-87 SSSSSSSSSSGK
+87 
-99 QQRRTTLSNNEEEEE
+99 
-114 EEEDNALL
+114 
-122 LLDRTEDA
+122 
-130 LLRKTTITARGK
+130 K
-142 KTKKNNDDYSLLL
+142 KTKSNFAEAAGTTKRRSL
-155 RKARA
+155 KANTNA
-160 VSSSS
+160 H
-165 ASGNG
+165 
-170 GKKKRT
+170 KKRLM
-176 TTGNGNGSA
+176 
-185 QNNNAAAARAS
+185 
-196 FAQKKR
+196 
-202 AAEKYKRGGGD
+202 AEKYRREHHQNHRKN
-213 KTNGGS
+213 TNTHSTNTKNEKEGVH
-219 GNNNRNNNINNV
+219 RNA
-231 KRNKELD
+231 ELD

-243 ERIVKAMENIRSFGH
+243 ERIVKAMENISAFDKYR
-258 GSGEYYYSSSDN
+258 YYYGGGKKKDEDDEDEDEMASSS
-270 DDDDEEFY
+270 EY
-278 EPPVNFDLVEVD
+278 EPINFDLVEVD

-295 RLYKSLERDPRELSA
+295 RLYKSLERDPAELSA
-310 DDEFKDLLLEHS
+310 DDEFKDLLMEV
-322 RDYDDF
+322 
-328 DDAVDEGSRS
+328 DA
-338 STSSGRSSGSSSSL
+338 SSSSSSSFEDGGTDEEE
-352 NNLNRQRRRY
+352 NNNNNKNNNKEEDFERRSGENSSSGNNRGSSNSLSGGQQRRRY
-362 GGANNNSR
+362 NNNVIGNHNTTTTR
-370 ANADVFHLKD
+370 TTNADVFHLKD

-393 QHNLDEKN
+393 QHNLDEMKN
-401 AKIEKDP
+401 SKIEKDP

-425 DRNDFSRA
+425 ERNDFSRA

-483 IAKHR
+483 IAKHMLNN
-488 NKSNKK
+488 NKNTSKATGGK
-494 NDDDDD
+494 DV
-500 DDDDTDFDAS
+500 DFDS
-510 QSWLARNECASA
+510 TQSWLARNECASA

-562 LRDSGRAEEAEAV
+562 LRDSGKADEAEQI
-575 LYEMLEEKNVRVTSL
+575 LYEMLEERNVRVTSL

-621 DFPDATLTH
+621 DSPDATLTH

-671 ARYGDWENAN
+671 ARYGDWESAH

-787 ALQVYDRMQKEDNI
+787 ALHVYDRMQKEDNI
-801 TATEITFAV
+801 MATEITFAV

-824 ADLLQQAKA
+824 ADLLQQAKE

-845 SGGGG
+845 TGGGG
-850 RGSLF
+850 RGGSNGLF

>member
-1 MPLRVSEEEEIT
+1 MDKMEIKDKDEERGAVVHNKREE
-13 RKERRTKKKKK
+13 
-24 KKKKKKNYIYRE
+24 
-36 RMTTT
+36 
-41 SSSFV
+41 SSSL
-46 VFVGGSFY
+46 
-54 HNNRPAAATAAS
+54 NNTHS
-66 KRKKHEK
+66 NEKETVSLQRKKTTQVKSPSGEK
-73 KRFIPKAAIRRPNS
+73 
-87 SSSSSSSSSSGK
+87 
-99 QQRRTTLSNNEEEEE
+99 
-114 EEEDNALL
+114 
-122 LLDRTEDA
+122 
-130 LLRKTTITARGK
+130 K
-142 KTKKNNDDYSLLL
+142 KTKSNFAEAAGTTKRRRL
-155 RKARA
+155 KANTNA
-160 VSSSS
+160 H
-165 ASGNG
+165 
-170 GKKKRT
+170 KKRLM
-176 TTGNGNGSA
+176 
-185 QNNNAAAARAS
+185 
-196 FAQKKR
+196 
-202 AAEKYKRGGGD
+202 AEKYRREHHQNHRKN
-213 KTNGGS
+213 TNTHSTNAKNEKEGVH
-219 GNNNRNNNINNV
+219 RNA
-231 KRNKELD
+231 ELD

-243 ERIVKAMENIRSFGH
+243 ERIVKAMENISAFDKYR
-258 GSGEYYYSSSDN
+258 YYYGGGKKKDEDDEDEDEMASSS
-270 DDDDEEFY
+270 EY
-278 EPPVNFDLVEVD
+278 EPINFDLVEVD

-295 RLYKSLERDPRELSA
+295 RLYKSLERDPAELSA
-310 DDEFKDLLLEHS
+310 DDEFKDLLMEV
-322 RDYDDF
+322 
-328 DDAVDEGSRS
+328 DA
-338 STSSGRSSGSSSSL
+338 SSSSSFEDGGTDDEE
-352 NNLNRQRRRY
+352 NNNNNKNNNNKEEDFERRSGENSSSGNNRGSSNSFSGGQQRRRY
-362 GGANNNSR
+362 NNNVIGNHNTTTTR
-370 ANADVFHLKD
+370 TTNADVFHLKD

-393 QHNLDEKN
+393 QHNLDEMKN
-401 AKIEKDP
+401 SKIEKDP

-425 DRNDFSRA
+425 ERNDFSRA

-483 IAKHR
+483 IAKHMLNN
-488 NKSNKK
+488 NKNTSKATGGK
-494 NDDDDD
+494 DV
-500 DDDDTDFDAS
+500 DFDS
-510 QSWLARNECASA
+510 TQSWLARNECASA

-562 LRDSGRAEEAEAV
+562 LRDSGKADEAEQI
-575 LYEMLEEKNVRVTSL
+575 LYEMLEERNVRVTSL

-621 DFPDATLTH
+621 DSPDATLTH

-671 ARYGDWENAN
+671 ARYGDWESAH

-787 ALQVYDRMQKEDNI
+787 ALHVYDRMQKEDNI
-801 TATEITFAV
+801 MATEITFAV

-824 ADLLQQAKA
+824 ADLLQQAKE

-845 SGGGG
+845 TGGGG
-850 RGSLF
+850 RGGSNGLF

>member
-1 MPLRVSEEEEIT
+1 
-13 RKERRTKKKKK
+13 
-24 KKKKKKNYIYRE
+24 
-36 RMTTT
+36 
-41 SSSFV
+41 
-46 VFVGGSFY
+46 
-54 HNNRPAAATAAS
+54 
-66 KRKKHEK
+66 
-73 KRFIPKAAIRRPNS
+73 
-87 SSSSSSSSSSGK
+87 
-99 QQRRTTLSNNEEEEE
+99 
-114 EEEDNALL
+114 
-122 LLDRTEDA
+122 
-130 LLRKTTITARGK
+130 
-142 KTKKNNDDYSLLL
+142 
-155 RKARA
+155 
-160 VSSSS
+160 
-165 ASGNG
+165 
-170 GKKKRT
+170 
-176 TTGNGNGSA
+176 
-185 QNNNAAAARAS
+185 
-196 FAQKKR
+196 
-202 AAEKYKRGGGD
+202 
-213 KTNGGS
+213 
-219 GNNNRNNNINNV
+219 
-231 KRNKELD
+231 
-238 SMRPG
+238 
-243 ERIVKAMENIRSFGH
+243 
-258 GSGEYYYSSSDN
+258 
-270 DDDDEEFY
+270 
-278 EPPVNFDLVEVD
+278 
-290 STEVE
+290 
-295 RLYKSLERDPRELSA
+295 
-310 DDEFKDLLLEHS
+310 LLLEHS
-322 RDYDDF
+322 
-328 DDAVDEGSRS
+328 VDNEND
-338 STSSGRSSGSSSSL
+338 SGSIS
-352 NNLNRQRRRY
+352 RQRRRY
-362 GGANNNSR
+362 SSANNSSSTSR
-370 ANADVFHLKD
+370 RTNAADVFHLKD

-425 DRNDFSRA
+425 DKNDFSRA

-465 KTSRE
+465 KASRE

-488 NKSNKK
+488 NTAATTGGDDNNNNNNNNNKSSLSSSAAEKGEL
-494 NDDDDD
+494 
-500 DDDDTDFDAS
+500 DFDSS

-562 LRDSGRAEEAEAV
+562 LRDSGKAEEAEAV
-575 LYEMLEEKNVRVTSL
+575 LYEMLEERNVRVTSL

-606 EGNKLAKSAFKVFQI
+606 EGNKLAKSAFEVFQI
-621 DFPDATLTH
+621 DSPDATLTH

-681 RVFSDLRQAHLQ
+681 RVFSDLRRAHLQ

-750 EAEDVL
+750 EADDVL

-773 ALIGAHVRAGDVPK
+773 ALIGAHVRAGDVPR
-787 ALQVYDRMQKEDNI
+787 ALRVYDRMQVEDNI
-801 TATEITFAV
+801 MATEITFAV
-810 LIRACEEDGEFVKM
+810 LIRACQEDGEFVKM
-824 ADLLQQAKA
+824 ADLLQQAKE

-840 LVMDL
+840 LAMDL
-845 SGGGG
+845 TGGGG
-850 RGSLF
+850 RAGSLF

>member
-1 MPLRVSEEEEIT
+1 
-13 RKERRTKKKKK
+13 
-24 KKKKKKNYIYRE
+24 
-36 RMTTT
+36 MTTT
-41 SSSFV
+41 SPSVGVSFCRRAKPSFSLLLLRGTTTAVSSSKKK
-46 VFVGGSFY
+46 SFI
-54 HNNRPAAATAAS
+54 
-66 KRKKHEK
+66 
-73 KRFIPKAAIRRPNS
+73 IPKAAIRRPNS
-87 SSSSSSSSSSGK
+87 SSSSRFSDNNASDVGTSISSSSGK
-99 QQRRTTLSNNEEEEE
+99 QRTTLKSSGSSSAASLRSKDDDERPSSSLPEEIEE
-114 EEEDNALL
+114 
-122 LLDRTEDA
+122 LDRTEDV
-130 LLRKTTITARGK
+130 LLRKTAANNRK
-142 KTKKNNDDYSLLL
+142 KTKNNNDSSLL

-160 VSSSS
+160 VSSS
-165 ASGNG
+165 ASSNGG

-176 TTGNGNGSA
+176 TSSG
-185 QNNNAAAARAS
+185 QNNNIAAKASS

-202 AAEKYKRGGGD
+202 VAEKYKRGGD
-213 KTNGGS
+213 KTNGGG
-219 GNNNRNNNINNV
+219 GNRNNNNINNSI

-243 ERIVKAMENIRSFGH
+243 ERIVKAMENIRSFEH
-258 GSGEYYYSSSDN
+258 GSGEYYYSSDYD

-295 RLYKSLERDPRELSA
+295 RLYKSLERDPSELSA

-352 NNLNRQRRRY
+352 NNLSRQRRRY
-362 GGANNNSR
+362 GGVNNNSR

-488 NKSNKK
+488 NKNNKK
-494 NDDDDD
+494 NGNSDGREKHQLKQHD

>member
-1 MPLRVSEEEEIT
+1 MIFTSVMPPHR
-13 RKERRTKKKKK
+13 
-24 KKKKKKNYIYRE
+24 
-36 RMTTT
+36 
-41 SSSFV
+41 
-46 VFVGGSFY
+46 
-54 HNNRPAAATAAS
+54 
-66 KRKKHEK
+66 
-73 KRFIPKAAIRRPNS
+73 S
-87 SSSSSSSSSSGK
+87 SSSSKSSFFKARFRRRESVIKTSVNANDDGSRDNSSSLHRAMDKMEIKDKDEERGAIVRNKREESSSLK
-99 QQRRTTLSNNEEEEE
+99 NTRSNEKETVSLRRK
-114 EEEDNALL
+114 
-122 LLDRTEDA
+122 
-130 LLRKTTITARGK
+130 KTTQVKSPSGEKK
-142 KTKKNNDDYSLLL
+142 KTKSNFAEAAGTTKRRSL
-155 RKARA
+155 KANTNA
-160 VSSSS
+160 H
-165 ASGNG
+165 
-170 GKKKRT
+170 KKRLM
-176 TTGNGNGSA
+176 
-185 QNNNAAAARAS
+185 
-196 FAQKKR
+196 
-202 AAEKYKRGGGD
+202 AEKYRREHHQNHRKN
-213 KTNGGS
+213 TNTHSTTTKNEKEGVH
-219 GNNNRNNNINNV
+219 RNA
-231 KRNKELD
+231 ELD

-243 ERIVKAMENIRSFGH
+243 ERIVKAMENISAFDKYR
-258 GSGEYYYSSSDN
+258 YYYGGGKKKDEDDEDEDEMASSS
-270 DDDDEEFY
+270 EY
-278 EPPVNFDLVEVD
+278 EPINFDLVEVD

-295 RLYKSLERDPRELSA
+295 RLYKSLERDPAELSA
-310 DDEFKDLLLEHS
+310 DDEFKDLLMEV
-322 RDYDDF
+322 
-328 DDAVDEGSRS
+328 DA
-338 STSSGRSSGSSSSL
+338 SSSSSSSSSFEDGGTDDEE
-352 NNLNRQRRRY
+352 NNNNNKNNNNKEEDFERRSGENSSSGNNRGSSNSLSGGQQRRRY
-362 GGANNNSR
+362 NNNVIGNHNTTTTR
-370 ANADVFHLKD
+370 TTNADVFHLKD

-393 QHNLDEKN
+393 QHNLDEMKN
-401 AKIEKDP
+401 SKIEKDP

-425 DRNDFSRA
+425 ERNDFSRA

-483 IAKHR
+483 IAKHMLNN
-488 NKSNKK
+488 NKNTSKATGGK
-494 NDDDDD
+494 DV
-500 DDDDTDFDAS
+500 DFDS
-510 QSWLARNECASA
+510 TQSWLARNECASA

-562 LRDSGRAEEAEAV
+562 LRDSGKADEAEQI
-575 LYEMLEEKNVRVTSL
+575 LYEMLEERNVRVTSL

-621 DFPDATLTH
+621 DSPDATLTH

-671 ARYGDWENAN
+671 ARYGDWESAH

-787 ALQVYDRMQKEDNI
+787 ALHVYDRMQKEDNI
-801 TATEITFAV
+801 MATEITFAV

-824 ADLLQQAKA
+824 ADLLQQAKE

-845 SGGGG
+845 TGGGG
-850 RGSLF
+850 RGGSNGLF

>member
-1 MPLRVSEEEEIT
+1 MDKMEIKDKDEERGAVVRNKREEASSLNNNTHSNEKETVSLRRKKTTQVKSPSE
-13 RKERRTKKKKK
+13 KKKTKSNFAEAAGTTKRRSLKANANARKK
-24 KKKKKKNYIYRE
+24 RLMAEKYNRREHHQNHRKN
-36 RMTTT
+36 TTT
-41 SSSFV
+41 S
-46 VFVGGSFY
+46 
-54 HNNRPAAATAAS
+54 T
-66 KRKKHEK
+66 
-73 KRFIPKAAIRRPNS
+73 
-87 SSSSSSSSSSGK
+87 
-99 QQRRTTLSNNEEEEE
+99 
-114 EEEDNALL
+114 
-122 LLDRTEDA
+122 
-130 LLRKTTITARGK
+130 
-142 KTKKNNDDYSLLL
+142 
-155 RKARA
+155 
-160 VSSSS
+160 
-165 ASGNG
+165 
-170 GKKKRT
+170 
-176 TTGNGNGSA
+176 
-185 QNNNAAAARAS
+185 NNN
-196 FAQKKR
+196 KN
-202 AAEKYKRGGGD
+202 EKGVH
-213 KTNGGS
+213 
-219 GNNNRNNNINNV
+219 RNA
-231 KRNKELD
+231 ELD

-243 ERIVKAMENIRSFGH
+243 ERIVKAMENISAFDKYR
-258 GSGEYYYSSSDN
+258 YYYGGGKKK
-270 DDDDEEFY
+270 DEEDEEDEDEMTPSSEY
-278 EPPVNFDLVEVD
+278 EPINFDLVEVD

-295 RLYKSLERDPRELSA
+295 RLYKSLERDPTELSA
-310 DDEFKDLLLEHS
+310 DDEFKDLLMEV
-322 RDYDDF
+322 
-328 DDAVDEGSRS
+328 DA
-338 STSSGRSSGSSSSL
+338 SSSSSSSSFEDGGTDDEE
-352 NNLNRQRRRY
+352 NNNNNKNNNNKEEDFERRSGENSSSGNNRGSNSLSGGQQQRRRY
-362 GGANNNSR
+362 NNNVIGNHNTTTTR
-370 ANADVFHLKD
+370 TTNADVFHLKD

-393 QHNLDEKN
+393 QHNLDEMKN
-401 AKIEKDP
+401 SKIEKDP

-425 DRNDFSRA
+425 ERNDFSRA

-483 IAKHR
+483 IAKHMLNN
-488 NKSNKK
+488 NKNTNKATGGK
-494 NDDDDD
+494 DI
-500 DDDDTDFDAS
+500 DFDS
-510 QSWLARNECASA
+510 TQSWLARNECASA

-562 LRDSGRAEEAEAV
+562 LRDSGKADEAEQI
-575 LYEMLEEKNVRVTSL
+575 LYEMLEERNVRVTSL

-621 DFPDATLTH
+621 DSPDATLTH

-671 ARYGDWENAN
+671 ARYGDWESAH

-787 ALQVYDRMQKEDNI
+787 ALHVYDRMQKEDNI
-801 TATEITFAV
+801 MATEITFAV

-824 ADLLQQAKA
+824 ADLLQQAKE

-845 SGGGG
+845 TGGGG
-850 RGSLF
+850 RGGSNGLF

>member
-1 MPLRVSEEEEIT
+1 MTST
-13 RKERRTKKKKK
+13 RMIFTSVIPH
-24 KKKKKKNYIYRE
+24 N
-36 RMTTT
+36 T
-41 SSSFV
+41 SSSKS
-46 VFVGGSFY
+46 SFF
-54 HNNRPAAATAAS
+54 
-66 KRKKHEK
+66 KV
-73 KRFIPKAAIRRPNS
+73 RFRRRRGVIKTSVNANDDGRDNS
-87 SSSSSSSSSSGK
+87 SSLHRAMDKMEIKDKDEERGAIVRNKREESSSLKNTRSNEKETVSL
-99 QQRRTTLSNNEEEEE
+99 RRK
-114 EEEDNALL
+114 
-122 LLDRTEDA
+122 
-130 LLRKTTITARGK
+130 KTTQVKSPSGEKK
-142 KTKKNNDDYSLLL
+142 KTKSNFAEAAGTTKRRRL
-155 RKARA
+155 KANTNA
-160 VSSSS
+160 H
-165 ASGNG
+165 
-170 GKKKRT
+170 KKRLM
-176 TTGNGNGSA
+176 
-185 QNNNAAAARAS
+185 
-196 FAQKKR
+196 
-202 AAEKYKRGGGD
+202 AEKYRREHHQNHRKN
-213 KTNGGS
+213 TNTHSTNAKNEKEGVH
-219 GNNNRNNNINNV
+219 RNA
-231 KRNKELD
+231 ELD

-243 ERIVKAMENIRSFGH
+243 ERIVKAMENISAFDKYR
-258 GSGEYYYSSSDN
+258 YYYGGGKKK
-270 DDDDEEFY
+270 DEEDEEDEDEMTPSSEY
-278 EPPVNFDLVEVD
+278 EPINFDLVEVD

-295 RLYKSLERDPRELSA
+295 RLYKSLERDPAELSA
-310 DDEFKDLLLEHS
+310 DDEFKDLLMEV
-322 RDYDDF
+322 
-328 DDAVDEGSRS
+328 DA
-338 STSSGRSSGSSSSL
+338 SSSSSFEDGGTDDEE
-352 NNLNRQRRRY
+352 NNNNNKNNNNKEEDFERRSGENSSSGNNRGSSNSFSGGQQRRRY
-362 GGANNNSR
+362 NNNVIGNHNTTTTR
-370 ANADVFHLKD
+370 TTNADVFHLKD

-393 QHNLDEKN
+393 QHNLDEMKN
-401 AKIEKDP
+401 SKIEKDP

-425 DRNDFSRA
+425 ERNDFSRA

-483 IAKHR
+483 IAKHMLNN
-488 NKSNKK
+488 NKNTSKATGGK
-494 NDDDDD
+494 DV
-500 DDDDTDFDAS
+500 DFDS
-510 QSWLARNECASA
+510 TQSWLARNECASA

-562 LRDSGRAEEAEAV
+562 LRDSGKADEAEQI
-575 LYEMLEEKNVRVTSL
+575 LYEMLEERNVRVTSL

-621 DFPDATLTH
+621 DSPDATLTH

-671 ARYGDWENAN
+671 ARYGDWESAH

-787 ALQVYDRMQKEDNI
+787 ALHVYDRMQKEDNI
-801 TATEITFAV
+801 MATEITFAV

-824 ADLLQQAKA
+824 ADLLQQAKE

-845 SGGGG
+845 TGGGG
-850 RGSLF
+850 RGGSNGLF

>member
-1 MPLRVSEEEEIT
+1 MDKMEMKDKDEERGAVVRNKREESSLNTHSNEKETVSLQ
-13 RKERRTKKKKK
+13 
-24 KKKKKKNYIYRE
+24 
-36 RMTTT
+36 
-41 SSSFV
+41 
-46 VFVGGSFY
+46 
-54 HNNRPAAATAAS
+54 
-66 KRKKHEK
+66 RKKTTHVKSPSEK
-73 KRFIPKAAIRRPNS
+73 
-87 SSSSSSSSSSGK
+87 
-99 QQRRTTLSNNEEEEE
+99 
-114 EEEDNALL
+114 
-122 LLDRTEDA
+122 
-130 LLRKTTITARGK
+130 K
-142 KTKKNNDDYSLLL
+142 KTKSNFAEAAGKRRRLKANTND
-155 RKARA
+155 AH
-160 VSSSS
+160 
-165 ASGNG
+165 
-170 GKKKRT
+170 KKRLM
-176 TTGNGNGSA
+176 
-185 QNNNAAAARAS
+185 
-196 FAQKKR
+196 
-202 AAEKYKRGGGD
+202 AEKYRREHHQNHRKN
-213 KTNGGS
+213 TNTHSTNTKNEKEGVH
-219 GNNNRNNNINNV
+219 RNA
-231 KRNKELD
+231 ELD

-243 ERIVKAMENIRSFGH
+243 ERIVKAMENISAFDKYR
-258 GSGEYYYSSSDN
+258 YYYGGGKKKDEDDEDEDEMASSS
-270 DDDDEEFY
+270 EY
-278 EPPVNFDLVEVD
+278 EPINFDLVEVD

-295 RLYKSLERDPRELSA
+295 RLYKSLERDPAELSA
-310 DDEFKDLLLEHS
+310 DDEFKDLLMEV
-322 RDYDDF
+322 
-328 DDAVDEGSRS
+328 DA
-338 STSSGRSSGSSSSL
+338 SSSSSSSFEDGGTDDEE
-352 NNLNRQRRRY
+352 NNNNNKNNNKEEDFERRSGENSSSGNNRGSSNSLSGGQQRRRY
-362 GGANNNSR
+362 NNNVIGNHNTTTTR
-370 ANADVFHLKD
+370 TTNADVFHLKD

-393 QHNLDEKN
+393 QHNLDEMKN
-401 AKIEKDP
+401 SKIEKDP

-425 DRNDFSRA
+425 ERNDFSRA

-483 IAKHR
+483 IAKHMLNN
-488 NKSNKK
+488 NKNTSKATGGK
-494 NDDDDD
+494 DV
-500 DDDDTDFDAS
+500 DFDS
-510 QSWLARNECASA
+510 TQSWLARNECTSA

-562 LRDSGRAEEAEAV
+562 LRDSGKADEAEQI
-575 LYEMLEEKNVRVTSL
+575 LYEMLEERNVRVTSL

-621 DFPDATLTH
+621 DSPDATLTH

-671 ARYGDWENAN
+671 ARYGDWESAH

-787 ALQVYDRMQKEDNI
+787 ALHVYDRMQKEDNI
-801 TATEITFAV
+801 MATEITFAV

-824 ADLLQQAKA
+824 ADLLQQAKE

-845 SGGGG
+845 TGGGG
-850 RGSLF
+850 RGGSNGLF

>member
-1 MPLRVSEEEEIT
+1 MDKMEMKDKDEERGAVVRNKREESSLNTHSNEKETVSLQ
-13 RKERRTKKKKK
+13 
-24 KKKKKKNYIYRE
+24 
-36 RMTTT
+36 
-41 SSSFV
+41 
-46 VFVGGSFY
+46 
-54 HNNRPAAATAAS
+54 
-66 KRKKHEK
+66 RKKTTHVKSPSEK
-73 KRFIPKAAIRRPNS
+73 
-87 SSSSSSSSSSGK
+87 
-99 QQRRTTLSNNEEEEE
+99 
-114 EEEDNALL
+114 
-122 LLDRTEDA
+122 
-130 LLRKTTITARGK
+130 K
-142 KTKKNNDDYSLLL
+142 KTKSNFAEAAGTTKRRSL
-155 RKARA
+155 KANTNA
-160 VSSSS
+160 H
-165 ASGNG
+165 
-170 GKKKRT
+170 KKRLM
-176 TTGNGNGSA
+176 
-185 QNNNAAAARAS
+185 
-196 FAQKKR
+196 
-202 AAEKYKRGGGD
+202 AEKYRREHHQNHRKN
-213 KTNGGS
+213 TNTHSTNTKNEKEGVH
-219 GNNNRNNNINNV
+219 RNA
-231 KRNKELD
+231 ELD

-243 ERIVKAMENIRSFGH
+243 ERIVKAMENISAFDKYR
-258 GSGEYYYSSSDN
+258 YYYGGGKKKDEDDEDEDEMASSS
-270 DDDDEEFY
+270 EY
-278 EPPVNFDLVEVD
+278 EPINFDLVEVD

-295 RLYKSLERDPRELSA
+295 RLYKSLERDPAELSA
-310 DDEFKDLLLEHS
+310 DDEFKDLLMEV
-322 RDYDDF
+322 
-328 DDAVDEGSRS
+328 DA
-338 STSSGRSSGSSSSL
+338 SSSSSSSFEDGGTDDEE
-352 NNLNRQRRRY
+352 NNNNNKNNNKEEDFERRSGENSSSGNNRGSSNSLSGGQQRRRY
-362 GGANNNSR
+362 NNNVIGNHNTTTTR
-370 ANADVFHLKD
+370 TTNADVFHLKD

-393 QHNLDEKN
+393 QHNLDEMKN
-401 AKIEKDP
+401 SKIEKDP

-425 DRNDFSRA
+425 ERNDFSRA

-483 IAKHR
+483 IAKHMLNN
-488 NKSNKK
+488 NKNTSKATGGK
-494 NDDDDD
+494 DV
-500 DDDDTDFDAS
+500 DFDS
-510 QSWLARNECASA
+510 TQSWLARNECACA

-562 LRDSGRAEEAEAV
+562 LRDSGKADEAEQI
-575 LYEMLEEKNVRVTSL
+575 LYEMLEERNVRVTSL

-621 DFPDATLTH
+621 DSPDATLTH

-671 ARYGDWENAN
+671 ARYGDWESAH

-787 ALQVYDRMQKEDNI
+787 ALHVYDRMQKEDNI
-801 TATEITFAV
+801 MATEITFAV

-824 ADLLQQAKA
+824 ADLLQQAKE

-845 SGGGG
+845 TGGGG
-850 RGSLF
+850 RGGSNGLF

>member
-1 MPLRVSEEEEIT
+1 MIFTSVMPPHNR
-13 RKERRTKKKKK
+13 
-24 KKKKKKNYIYRE
+24 
-36 RMTTT
+36 
-41 SSSFV
+41 SSSSKSSFFKARFRRRESV
-46 VFVGGSFY
+46 IKTSVNANDDGS
-54 HNNRPAAATAAS
+54 RD
-66 KRKKHEK
+66 
-73 KRFIPKAAIRRPNS
+73 NS
-87 SSSSSSSSSSGK
+87 SSLHRAMDKMEIKDKDEERGAIVRNKREESSSLKNTRSNEKETVSL
-99 QQRRTTLSNNEEEEE
+99 RRK
-114 EEEDNALL
+114 
-122 LLDRTEDA
+122 
-130 LLRKTTITARGK
+130 KTTQVKSPSGEKK
-142 KTKKNNDDYSLLL
+142 KTKSNFAEAAGTTKRRRLKANTND
-155 RKARA
+155 AH
-160 VSSSS
+160 
-165 ASGNG
+165 
-170 GKKKRT
+170 KKRLM
-176 TTGNGNGSA
+176 
-185 QNNNAAAARAS
+185 
-196 FAQKKR
+196 
-202 AAEKYKRGGGD
+202 AEKYRREHHQNHRKN
-213 KTNGGS
+213 TNTHSTNAKNEKEGVH
-219 GNNNRNNNINNV
+219 RNA
-231 KRNKELD
+231 ELD

-243 ERIVKAMENIRSFGH
+243 ERIVKAMENISAFDKYR
-258 GSGEYYYSSSDN
+258 YYYGGGKKKDEDDEDEDEMASSS
-270 DDDDEEFY
+270 EY
-278 EPPVNFDLVEVD
+278 EPINFDLVEVD

-295 RLYKSLERDPRELSA
+295 RLYKSLERDPAELSA
-310 DDEFKDLLLEHS
+310 DDEFKDLLMEV
-322 RDYDDF
+322 
-328 DDAVDEGSRS
+328 DA
-338 STSSGRSSGSSSSL
+338 SSSSSSSSSFEDGGTDDEE
-352 NNLNRQRRRY
+352 NNNNNKNNNNKEEDFERRSGENSSSGNNRGSSNSLSGGQQRRRY
-362 GGANNNSR
+362 NNNVIGNHNTTTTR
-370 ANADVFHLKD
+370 TTNADVFHLKD

-393 QHNLDEKN
+393 QHNLDEMKN
-401 AKIEKDP
+401 SKIEKDP

-425 DRNDFSRA
+425 ERNDFSRA

-483 IAKHR
+483 IAKHMLNN
-488 NKSNKK
+488 NKNTSKATGGK
-494 NDDDDD
+494 DV
-500 DDDDTDFDAS
+500 DFDS
-510 QSWLARNECASA
+510 TQSWLARNECASA

-562 LRDSGRAEEAEAV
+562 LRDSGKADEAEQI
-575 LYEMLEEKNVRVTSL
+575 LYEMLEERNVRVTSL

-621 DFPDATLTH
+621 DSPDATLTH

-671 ARYGDWENAN
+671 ARYGDWESAH

-787 ALQVYDRMQKEDNI
+787 ALHVYDRMQKEDNI
-801 TATEITFAV
+801 MATEITFAV

-824 ADLLQQAKA
+824 ADLLQQAKE

-845 SGGGG
+845 TGGGG
-850 RGSLF
+850 RGGSNGLF

>member
-1 MPLRVSEEEEIT
+1 MSSTQTAMVFAAGPPSSKSSLLR
-13 RKERRTKKKKK
+13 R
-24 KKKKKKNYIYRE
+24 
-36 RMTTT
+36 
-41 SSSFV
+41 SF
-46 VFVGGSFY
+46 SP
-54 HNNRPAAATAAS
+54 NRPARRTSVHAKRDDSSLHRSMDKMEMKDKDEERGAVVHNKREESSLNTHS
-66 KRKKHEK
+66 NEKETVSLQRKKTTHVKSPSEK
-73 KRFIPKAAIRRPNS
+73 
-87 SSSSSSSSSSGK
+87 
-99 QQRRTTLSNNEEEEE
+99 
-114 EEEDNALL
+114 
-122 LLDRTEDA
+122 
-130 LLRKTTITARGK
+130 K
-142 KTKKNNDDYSLLL
+142 KTKSNFAEAAGTTKRRSL
-155 RKARA
+155 KANTNA
-160 VSSSS
+160 H
-165 ASGNG
+165 
-170 GKKKRT
+170 KKRLM
-176 TTGNGNGSA
+176 
-185 QNNNAAAARAS
+185 
-196 FAQKKR
+196 
-202 AAEKYKRGGGD
+202 AEKYRREHHQNHRKN
-213 KTNGGS
+213 TNTHSTNTKNEKEGVH
-219 GNNNRNNNINNV
+219 RNA
-231 KRNKELD
+231 ELD

-243 ERIVKAMENIRSFGH
+243 ERIVKAMENISAFDKYR
-258 GSGEYYYSSSDN
+258 YYYGGGKKKDEDDEDEDEMASSS
-270 DDDDEEFY
+270 EY
-278 EPPVNFDLVEVD
+278 EPINFDLVEVD

-295 RLYKSLERDPRELSA
+295 RLYKSLERDPAELSA
-310 DDEFKDLLLEHS
+310 DDEFKDLLMEV
-322 RDYDDF
+322 
-328 DDAVDEGSRS
+328 DA
-338 STSSGRSSGSSSSL
+338 SSSSSSSFEDGGTDDEE
-352 NNLNRQRRRY
+352 NNNNNKNNNKEEDFERRSGKNSSSGNNRGSSNSLSGGQQRRRY
-362 GGANNNSR
+362 NNNVIGNHNTTTTR
-370 ANADVFHLKD
+370 TTNADVFHLKD

-393 QHNLDEKN
+393 QHNLDEMKN
-401 AKIEKDP
+401 SKIEKDP

-425 DRNDFSRA
+425 ERNDFSRA

-483 IAKHR
+483 IAKHMLNN
-488 NKSNKK
+488 NKNTSKATGGK
-494 NDDDDD
+494 DV
-500 DDDDTDFDAS
+500 DFDS
-510 QSWLARNECASA
+510 TQSWLARNECASA

-562 LRDSGRAEEAEAV
+562 LRDSGKADEAEQI
-575 LYEMLEEKNVRVTSL
+575 LYEMLEERNVRVTSL

-621 DFPDATLTH
+621 DSPDATLTH

-671 ARYGDWENAN
+671 ARYGDWESAH

-787 ALQVYDRMQKEDNI
+787 ALHVYDRMQKEDNI
-801 TATEITFAV
+801 MATEITFAV

-824 ADLLQQAKA
+824 ADLLQQAKE

-845 SGGGG
+845 TGGGG
-850 RGSLF
+850 RGGSNGLF

>member
-1 MPLRVSEEEEIT
+1 MDKMEIKDKEDDKEDEE
-13 RKERRTKKKKK
+13 R
-24 KKKKKKNYIYRE
+24 
-36 RMTTT
+36 
-41 SSSFV
+41 
-46 VFVGGSFY
+46 
-54 HNNRPAAATAAS
+54 ATAAVVHNNKTEEAS
-66 KRKKHEK
+66 LNTHSNDEETVSLQRKKTTQVKSPSEK
-73 KRFIPKAAIRRPNS
+73 
-87 SSSSSSSSSSGK
+87 
-99 QQRRTTLSNNEEEEE
+99 
-114 EEEDNALL
+114 
-122 LLDRTEDA
+122 
-130 LLRKTTITARGK
+130 K
-142 KTKKNNDDYSLLL
+142 KTKSNVHEAAGKRRRLKANAND
-155 RKARA
+155 AH
-160 VSSSS
+160 
-165 ASGNG
+165 
-170 GKKKRT
+170 KKRLM
-176 TTGNGNGSA
+176 A
-185 QNNNAAAARAS
+185 DKYRREHHQNHRKNTNTNSTNN
-196 FAQKKR
+196 KN
-202 AAEKYKRGGGD
+202 EKEGVH
-213 KTNGGS
+213 
-219 GNNNRNNNINNV
+219 RNA
-231 KRNKELD
+231 ELD

-243 ERIVKAMENIRSFGH
+243 ERIVKAMENISAFDKYR
-258 GSGEYYYSSSDN
+258 YYYGGGKKKDEDEEDEDEMTSSS
-270 DDDDEEFY
+270 EY
-278 EPPVNFDLVEVD
+278 EPINFDLVEVD

-295 RLYKSLERDPRELSA
+295 RLYKSLERDPAELSA
-310 DDEFKDLLLEHS
+310 DDEFKDLLMEV
-322 RDYDDF
+322 
-328 DDAVDEGSRS
+328 DA
-338 STSSGRSSGSSSSL
+338 SSSSSSSSSFEDGGADDEE
-352 NNLNRQRRRY
+352 NNNNNNNNNNKDIDFERRSGENSSSGNNRGSNSLSGGQQRRRY
-362 GGANNNSR
+362 NNNVIGNHNTTTTR
-370 ANADVFHLKD
+370 TTNADVFHLKD

-393 QHNLDEKN
+393 QHNLDEMKN
-401 AKIEKDP
+401 SKIEKDP

-425 DRNDFSRA
+425 ERNDFSRA

-483 IAKHR
+483 IAKHMLNN
-488 NKSNKK
+488 NKNKGERK
-494 NDDDDD
+494 QQQQQEDDKAMNNNI
-500 DDDDTDFDAS
+500 DFDS
-510 QSWLARNECASA
+510 TQSWLARNECASA

-562 LRDSGRAEEAEAV
+562 LRDSGKADEAEQI
-575 LYEMLEEKNVRVTSL
+575 LYEMLEERNVRVTSL

-621 DFPDATLTH
+621 DSPDATLTH

-671 ARYGDWENAN
+671 ARYGDWESAH

-801 TATEITFAV
+801 MATEITFAV

-824 ADLLQQAKA
+824 ADLLQQAKE

-845 SGGGG
+845 TGGGG
-850 RGSLF
+850 RGGSNGLF

>member
-1 MPLRVSEEEEIT
+1 MEIKEEEQDD
-13 RKERRTKKKKK
+13 ER
-24 KKKKKKNYIYRE
+24 
-36 RMTTT
+36 
-41 SSSFV
+41 
-46 VFVGGSFY
+46 
-54 HNNRPAAATAAS
+54 ATAAVVNNKTEAS
-66 KRKKHEK
+66 LNTH
-73 KRFIPKAAIRRPNS
+73 
-87 SSSSSSSSSSGK
+87 
-99 QQRRTTLSNNEEEEE
+99 SNNEETVS
-114 EEEDNALL
+114 LQQK
-122 LLDRTEDA
+122 
-130 LLRKTTITARGK
+130 KTTHVKSSSEKK
-142 KTKKNNDDYSLLL
+142 KTKSNFHEAAGKRRSLKANTNDAHKKRLMADKYRRDHHQNHRKNNTNS
-155 RKARA
+155 
-160 VSSSS
+160 
-165 ASGNG
+165 
-170 GKKKRT
+170 
-176 TTGNGNGSA
+176 
-185 QNNNAAAARAS
+185 NNKNEKGVHRNA
-196 FAQKKR
+196 
-202 AAEKYKRGGGD
+202 
-213 KTNGGS
+213 
-219 GNNNRNNNINNV
+219 
-231 KRNKELD
+231 ELD

-243 ERIVKAMENIRSFGH
+243 ERIVKAMENISAFDKYR
-258 GSGEYYYSSSDN
+258 YYYGGGKKKDEDKEDEDEMTSSS
-270 DDDDEEFY
+270 EY
-278 EPPVNFDLVEVD
+278 EPINFDLVEVD

-295 RLYKSLERDPRELSA
+295 RLYKSLERDPTELSA
-310 DDEFKDLLLEHS
+310 DDEFKDLLMEVDAS
-322 RDYDDF
+322 SSSSSSSFEDGGRGTDD
-328 DDAVDEGSRS
+328 DENNNNNNNKDIDFE
-338 STSSGRSSGSSSSL
+338 RSSGENSSSGNNRGSSNSL
-352 NNLNRQRRRY
+352 SGQQRRRY
-362 GGANNNSR
+362 NNNVIGNHTTTTTR
-370 ANADVFHLKD
+370 TTNADVFHLKD

-393 QHNLDEKN
+393 QHNLDEMKN
-401 AKIEKDP
+401 SKIEKDP

-425 DRNDFSRA
+425 ERNDFSRA

-483 IAKHR
+483 IAKHMLNN
-488 NKSNKK
+488 NKNTSKATGGK
-494 NDDDDD
+494 DDKAMNNNI
-500 DDDDTDFDAS
+500 DFDS
-510 QSWLARNECASA
+510 TQSWLARNECASA

-562 LRDSGRAEEAEAV
+562 LRDSGKADEAEQI
-575 LYEMLEEKNVRVTSL
+575 LYEMLEERNVRVTSL

-621 DFPDATLTH
+621 DSPDATLTH

-671 ARYGDWENAN
+671 ARYGDWESAH

-750 EAEDVL
+750 EAEDRDGMCL
-756 ETMKARWDVPR
+756 G

-801 TATEITFAV
+801 MATEITFAV

-824 ADLLQQAKA
+824 ADLLQQAKE

-845 SGGGG
+845 TGGNG
-850 RGSLF
+850 RGGSNGLF

>member
-1 MPLRVSEEEEIT
+1 MEIKEEEQDD
-13 RKERRTKKKKK
+13 ER
-24 KKKKKKNYIYRE
+24 
-36 RMTTT
+36 
-41 SSSFV
+41 
-46 VFVGGSFY
+46 
-54 HNNRPAAATAAS
+54 ATAAVVNNKTEAS
-66 KRKKHEK
+66 LNTH
-73 KRFIPKAAIRRPNS
+73 
-87 SSSSSSSSSSGK
+87 
-99 QQRRTTLSNNEEEEE
+99 SNNEETVS
-114 EEEDNALL
+114 LQQK
-122 LLDRTEDA
+122 
-130 LLRKTTITARGK
+130 KTTHVKSSSEKK
-142 KTKKNNDDYSLLL
+142 KTKSNFHEAAGKRRSLKANTNDAHKKRLMADKYRRDHHQNHRKNNTNS
-155 RKARA
+155 
-160 VSSSS
+160 
-165 ASGNG
+165 
-170 GKKKRT
+170 
-176 TTGNGNGSA
+176 
-185 QNNNAAAARAS
+185 NNKNEKGVHRNA
-196 FAQKKR
+196 
-202 AAEKYKRGGGD
+202 
-213 KTNGGS
+213 
-219 GNNNRNNNINNV
+219 
-231 KRNKELD
+231 ELD

-243 ERIVKAMENIRSFGH
+243 ERIVKAMENISAFDKYR
-258 GSGEYYYSSSDN
+258 YYYGGGKKKDEDKEDEDEMTSSS
-270 DDDDEEFY
+270 EY
-278 EPPVNFDLVEVD
+278 EPINFDLVEVD

-295 RLYKSLERDPRELSA
+295 RLYKSLERDPTELSA
-310 DDEFKDLLLEHS
+310 DDEFKDLLMEVDAS
-322 RDYDDF
+322 SSSSSSSFEDGGRGTDD
-328 DDAVDEGSRS
+328 DENNNNNNNKDIDFE
-338 STSSGRSSGSSSSL
+338 RSSGENSSSGNNRGSSNSL
-352 NNLNRQRRRY
+352 SGQQRRRY
-362 GGANNNSR
+362 NNNVIGNHTTTTTR
-370 ANADVFHLKD
+370 TTNADVFHLKD

-393 QHNLDEKN
+393 QHNLDEMKN
-401 AKIEKDP
+401 SKIEKDP

-425 DRNDFSRA
+425 ERNDFSRA

-483 IAKHR
+483 IAKHMLNN
-488 NKSNKK
+488 NKNTSKATGGK
-494 NDDDDD
+494 DDKAMNNNI
-500 DDDDTDFDAS
+500 DFDS
-510 QSWLARNECASA
+510 TQSWLARNECASA

-562 LRDSGRAEEAEAV
+562 LRDSGKADEAEQI
-575 LYEMLEEKNVRVTSL
+575 LYEMLEERNVRVTSL
-590 AFSLALGA
+590 ALSLALGA

-621 DFPDATLTH
+621 DSPDATLTH

-671 ARYGDWENAN
+671 ARYGDWESAH

-801 TATEITFAV
+801 MATEITFAV

-824 ADLLQQAKA
+824 ADLLQQAKD

-845 SGGGG
+845 TGGNG
-850 RGSLF
+850 RGGSNGLF

>member
-1 MPLRVSEEEEIT
+1 MIFTSVMPHR
-13 RKERRTKKKKK
+13 
-24 KKKKKKNYIYRE
+24 
-36 RMTTT
+36 
-41 SSSFV
+41 SSSSKSSFFKARFRRRRESV
-46 VFVGGSFY
+46 IKTSVNANDDGS
-54 HNNRPAAATAAS
+54 RD
-66 KRKKHEK
+66 
-73 KRFIPKAAIRRPNS
+73 NS
-87 SSSSSSSSSSGK
+87 SSLHRAMDKMEIKDKDEERGAIVRNKREESSSLKNTRSNEKETVSL
-99 QQRRTTLSNNEEEEE
+99 RRK
-114 EEEDNALL
+114 
-122 LLDRTEDA
+122 
-130 LLRKTTITARGK
+130 KTTQVKSPSGEKK
-142 KTKKNNDDYSLLL
+142 KTKSNFAEAAGKRRSL
-155 RKARA
+155 KANTNA
-160 VSSSS
+160 H
-165 ASGNG
+165 
-170 GKKKRT
+170 KKRLM
-176 TTGNGNGSA
+176 
-185 QNNNAAAARAS
+185 
-196 FAQKKR
+196 
-202 AAEKYKRGGGD
+202 AEKYRREHHQNHRKN
-213 KTNGGS
+213 TNTHSTNTKNEKEGVH
-219 GNNNRNNNINNV
+219 RNA
-231 KRNKELD
+231 ELD

-243 ERIVKAMENIRSFGH
+243 ERIVKAMENISAFDKYR
-258 GSGEYYYSSSDN
+258 YYYGGGKKKDEDDEDEDEMASSS
-270 DDDDEEFY
+270 EY
-278 EPPVNFDLVEVD
+278 EPINFDLVEVD

-295 RLYKSLERDPRELSA
+295 RLYKSLERDPAELSA
-310 DDEFKDLLLEHS
+310 DDEFKDLLMEV
-322 RDYDDF
+322 
-328 DDAVDEGSRS
+328 DA
-338 STSSGRSSGSSSSL
+338 SSSSSSSSSFEDGGTDDEE
-352 NNLNRQRRRY
+352 NNKNNKNNNNKEEDFERRSGENSSSGNNRGSSNSLSGGQQRRRY
-362 GGANNNSR
+362 NNNVIGNHNTTTTR
-370 ANADVFHLKD
+370 TTNADVFHLKD

-393 QHNLDEKN
+393 QHNLDEMKN
-401 AKIEKDP
+401 SKIEKDP

-425 DRNDFSRA
+425 ERNDFSRA

-483 IAKHR
+483 IAKHMLNN
-488 NKSNKK
+488 NKNTSKATGGK
-494 NDDDDD
+494 DV
-500 DDDDTDFDAS
+500 DFDS
-510 QSWLARNECASA
+510 TQSWLARNECASA

-562 LRDSGRAEEAEAV
+562 LRDSGKADEAEQI
-575 LYEMLEEKNVRVTSL
+575 LYEMLEERNVRVTSL

-621 DFPDATLTH
+621 DSPDATLTH

-671 ARYGDWENAN
+671 ARYGDWESAH

-787 ALQVYDRMQKEDNI
+787 ALHVYDRMQKEDNI
-801 TATEITFAV
+801 MATEITFAV

-824 ADLLQQAKA
+824 ADLLQQAKE

-845 SGGGG
+845 TGGGG
-850 RGSLF
+850 RGGSNGLF

>member
-1 MPLRVSEEEEIT
+1 MDKMEIKDKDEERGAIVRNKREE
-13 RKERRTKKKKK
+13 
-24 KKKKKKNYIYRE
+24 
-36 RMTTT
+36 
-41 SSSFV
+41 SSSL
-46 VFVGGSFY
+46 
-54 HNNRPAAATAAS
+54 NNTRSNEKETVS
-66 KRKKHEK
+66 LRRKKTTQVKSPSGEK
-73 KRFIPKAAIRRPNS
+73 
-87 SSSSSSSSSSGK
+87 
-99 QQRRTTLSNNEEEEE
+99 
-114 EEEDNALL
+114 
-122 LLDRTEDA
+122 
-130 LLRKTTITARGK
+130 K
-142 KTKKNNDDYSLLL
+142 KTKSNFAEAAGTTKRRRLKANTND
-155 RKARA
+155 AH
-160 VSSSS
+160 
-165 ASGNG
+165 
-170 GKKKRT
+170 KKRLM
-176 TTGNGNGSA
+176 
-185 QNNNAAAARAS
+185 
-196 FAQKKR
+196 
-202 AAEKYKRGGGD
+202 AEKYRREHHQNHRKN
-213 KTNGGS
+213 TNTHSTNAKNEKEGVH
-219 GNNNRNNNINNV
+219 RNA
-231 KRNKELD
+231 ELD

-243 ERIVKAMENIRSFGH
+243 ERIVKAMENISAFDKYR
-258 GSGEYYYSSSDN
+258 YYYGGGKKKDEDDEDEDEMASSS
-270 DDDDEEFY
+270 EY
-278 EPPVNFDLVEVD
+278 EPINFDLVEVD

-295 RLYKSLERDPRELSA
+295 RLYKSLERDPAELSA
-310 DDEFKDLLLEHS
+310 DDEFKDLLMEV
-322 RDYDDF
+322 
-328 DDAVDEGSRS
+328 DA
-338 STSSGRSSGSSSSL
+338 SSSSSFEDGGTDDEE
-352 NNLNRQRRRY
+352 NNNNNKNNNNKEEDFERRSGENSSSGNNRGSSNSLSGGQQRRRY
-362 GGANNNSR
+362 NNNVIGNHNTTTTR
-370 ANADVFHLKD
+370 TTNADVFHLKD

-393 QHNLDEKN
+393 QHNLDEMKN
-401 AKIEKDP
+401 SKIEKDP

-425 DRNDFSRA
+425 ERNDFSRA

-483 IAKHR
+483 IAKHMLNN
-488 NKSNKK
+488 NKNTSKATGGK
-494 NDDDDD
+494 DV
-500 DDDDTDFDAS
+500 DFDS
-510 QSWLARNECASA
+510 TQSWLARNECASA

-562 LRDSGRAEEAEAV
+562 LRDSGKADEAEQI
-575 LYEMLEEKNVRVTSL
+575 LYEMLEERNVRVTSL

-621 DFPDATLTH
+621 DSPDATLTH

-671 ARYGDWENAN
+671 ARYGDWESAH

-787 ALQVYDRMQKEDNI
+787 ALHVYDRMQKEDNI
-801 TATEITFAV
+801 MATEITFAV

-824 ADLLQQAKA
+824 ADLLQQAKE

-845 SGGGG
+845 TGGGG
-850 RGSLF
+850 RGGSNGLF

>member
-1 MPLRVSEEEEIT
+1 MDKMDIKEDDDKDEE
-13 RKERRTKKKKK
+13 RKKMTVKSRSGEKKKTKSDAVHEAAGKRRSLKANANARKK
-24 KKKKKKNYIYRE
+24 RLMAEKYNRREHHQNHRKN
-36 RMTTT
+36 TTT
-41 SSSFV
+41 S
-46 VFVGGSFY
+46 
-54 HNNRPAAATAAS
+54 T
-66 KRKKHEK
+66 
-73 KRFIPKAAIRRPNS
+73 
-87 SSSSSSSSSSGK
+87 
-99 QQRRTTLSNNEEEEE
+99 
-114 EEEDNALL
+114 
-122 LLDRTEDA
+122 
-130 LLRKTTITARGK
+130 
-142 KTKKNNDDYSLLL
+142 
-155 RKARA
+155 
-160 VSSSS
+160 
-165 ASGNG
+165 
-170 GKKKRT
+170 
-176 TTGNGNGSA
+176 
-185 QNNNAAAARAS
+185 NNN
-196 FAQKKR
+196 KN
-202 AAEKYKRGGGD
+202 EKGVH
-213 KTNGGS
+213 
-219 GNNNRNNNINNV
+219 RNA
-231 KRNKELD
+231 ELD

-243 ERIVKAMENIRSFGH
+243 ERIVKAMENISAFDKYR
-258 GSGEYYYSSSDN
+258 YYYGGGKKKDEDDEDEDEMASSS
-270 DDDDEEFY
+270 EY
-278 EPPVNFDLVEVD
+278 EPINFDLVEVD

-295 RLYKSLERDPRELSA
+295 RLYKSLERDPAELSA
-310 DDEFKDLLLEHS
+310 DDEFKDLLMEV
-322 RDYDDF
+322 
-328 DDAVDEGSRS
+328 DA
-338 STSSGRSSGSSSSL
+338 SSSSSFEDGGTDDEE
-352 NNLNRQRRRY
+352 NNNNNKNNNNKEEDFERRSGENSSSGNNRGSSNSFSGGQQRRRY
-362 GGANNNSR
+362 NNNVIGNHNTTTTR
-370 ANADVFHLKD
+370 TTNADVFHLKD

-393 QHNLDEKN
+393 QHNLDEMKN
-401 AKIEKDP
+401 SKIEKDP

-425 DRNDFSRA
+425 ERNDFSRA

-483 IAKHR
+483 IAKHMLNN
-488 NKSNKK
+488 NKNTNKATGGK
-494 NDDDDD
+494 DI
-500 DDDDTDFDAS
+500 DFDS
-510 QSWLARNECASA
+510 TQSWLARNECASA

-562 LRDSGRAEEAEAV
+562 LRDSGKADEAEQI
-575 LYEMLEEKNVRVTSL
+575 LYEMLEERNVRVTSL

-621 DFPDATLTH
+621 DSPDATLTH

-671 ARYGDWENAN
+671 ARYGDWESAH

-787 ALQVYDRMQKEDNI
+787 ALHVYDRMQKEDNI
-801 TATEITFAV
+801 MATEITFAV

-824 ADLLQQAKA
+824 ADLLQQAKE

-845 SGGGG
+845 TGGGG
-850 RGSLF
+850 RGGSNGLF

>member
-1 MPLRVSEEEEIT
+1 MLFT
-13 RKERRTKKKKK
+13 A
-24 KKKKKKNYIYRE
+24 
-36 RMTTT
+36 
-41 SSSFV
+41 SSV
-46 VFVGGSFY
+46 
-54 HNNRPAAATAAS
+54 
-66 KRKKHEK
+66 
-73 KRFIPKAAIRRPNS
+73 S
-87 SSSSSSSSSSGK
+87 SSSSN
-99 QQRRTTLSNNEEEEE
+99 RRSMVFTAPARFRKRRLSVKKTLSGVKANDDGRR
-114 EEEDNALL
+114 DNASSHRSM
-122 LLDRTEDA
+122 DKMDIKEDDDKDEE
-130 LLRKTTITARGK
+130 RKKMTVKSRSGEKK
-142 KTKKNNDDYSLLL
+142 KTKSDAVHEAAGKRRSL
-155 RKARA
+155 KANANAR
-160 VSSSS
+160 
-165 ASGNG
+165 
-170 GKKKRT
+170 KKRLM
-176 TTGNGNGSA
+176 
-185 QNNNAAAARAS
+185 
-196 FAQKKR
+196 
-202 AAEKYKRGGGD
+202 AEKYNRREHHQNHRKN
-213 KTNGGS
+213 TS
-219 GNNNRNNNINNV
+219 TSTNNNKNEKGVHRNA
-231 KRNKELD
+231 ELD

-243 ERIVKAMENIRSFGH
+243 ERIVKAMENISAFDKYR
-258 GSGEYYYSSSDN
+258 YYYGGGKKK
-270 DDDDEEFY
+270 DEEDEEDEDEMTPSSEY
-278 EPPVNFDLVEVD
+278 EPINFDLVEVD

-295 RLYKSLERDPRELSA
+295 RLYKSLERDPTELSA
-310 DDEFKDLLLEHS
+310 DDEFKDLLMEVDAS
-322 RDYDDF
+322 SSSSSSFEDGGTDDEENNNNKNNNKNIDF
-328 DDAVDEGSRS
+328 E
-338 STSSGRSSGSSSSL
+338 RSSGENSNSGNNRGSNSL
-352 NNLNRQRRRY
+352 SGGQQQRRRY
-362 GGANNNSR
+362 NNNVIGNHNTTTTR
-370 ANADVFHLKD
+370 TTNADVFHLKD

-393 QHNLDEKN
+393 QHNLDEMKN
-401 AKIEKDP
+401 SKIEKDP

-425 DRNDFSRA
+425 ERNDFSRA

-483 IAKHR
+483 IAKHMLNN
-488 NKSNKK
+488 NKNTNKATGGK
-494 NDDDDD
+494 DI
-500 DDDDTDFDAS
+500 DFDS
-510 QSWLARNECASA
+510 TQSWLARNECASA

-562 LRDSGRAEEAEAV
+562 LRDSGKADEAEQI
-575 LYEMLEEKNVRVTSL
+575 LYEMLEERNVRVTSL

-621 DFPDATLTH
+621 DSPDATLTH

-671 ARYGDWENAN
+671 ARYGDWESAH

-787 ALQVYDRMQKEDNI
+787 ALHVYDRMQKEDNI
-801 TATEITFAV
+801 MATEITFAV

-824 ADLLQQAKA
+824 ADLLQQAKE

-845 SGGGG
+845 TGGGG
-850 RGSLF
+850 RGGSNGLF

>member
-1 MPLRVSEEEEIT
+1 MIFASVVPH
-13 RKERRTKKKKK
+13 
-24 KKKKKKNYIYRE
+24 
-36 RMTTT
+36 T
-41 SSSFV
+41 SSSKSLFMRFGRRQSLKASV
-46 VFVGGSFY
+46 KA
-54 HNNRPAAATAAS
+54 NNGRDNSSSLHHSMDKMEIKEEEQDDERATAAVVNNKTEAS
-66 KRKKHEK
+66 LNTH
-73 KRFIPKAAIRRPNS
+73 
-87 SSSSSSSSSSGK
+87 
-99 QQRRTTLSNNEEEEE
+99 SNNEETVS
-114 EEEDNALL
+114 LQQK
-122 LLDRTEDA
+122 
-130 LLRKTTITARGK
+130 KTTHVKSSSEKK
-142 KTKKNNDDYSLLL
+142 KTKSNFHEAAGKRRSLKANTNDAHKKRLMADKYRRDHHQNHRKNNTNS
-155 RKARA
+155 
-160 VSSSS
+160 
-165 ASGNG
+165 
-170 GKKKRT
+170 
-176 TTGNGNGSA
+176 
-185 QNNNAAAARAS
+185 NNKNEKGVHRNA
-196 FAQKKR
+196 
-202 AAEKYKRGGGD
+202 
-213 KTNGGS
+213 
-219 GNNNRNNNINNV
+219 
-231 KRNKELD
+231 ELD

-243 ERIVKAMENIRSFGH
+243 ERIVKAMENISAFDKYR
-258 GSGEYYYSSSDN
+258 YYYGGGKKKDEDKEDEDEMTSSS
-270 DDDDEEFY
+270 EY
-278 EPPVNFDLVEVD
+278 EPINFDLVEVD

-295 RLYKSLERDPRELSA
+295 RLYKSLERDPTELSA
-310 DDEFKDLLLEHS
+310 DDEFKDLLMEVDAS
-322 RDYDDF
+322 SSSSSSFEDGGTDDEENNNNKNNNKNIDF
-328 DDAVDEGSRS
+328 E
-338 STSSGRSSGSSSSL
+338 RSSGENSNSGNNRGSNSL
-352 NNLNRQRRRY
+352 SGGQQQRRRY
-362 GGANNNSR
+362 NNNVIGNHNTTTTR
-370 ANADVFHLKD
+370 TTNADVFHLKD

-393 QHNLDEKN
+393 QHNLDEMKN
-401 AKIEKDP
+401 SKIEKDP

-425 DRNDFSRA
+425 ERNDFSRA

-483 IAKHR
+483 IAKHMLNN
-488 NKSNKK
+488 NKNTSKATGGK
-494 NDDDDD
+494 DV
-500 DDDDTDFDAS
+500 DFDS
-510 QSWLARNECASA
+510 TQSWLARNECASA

-562 LRDSGRAEEAEAV
+562 LRDSGKADEAEQI
-575 LYEMLEEKNVRVTSL
+575 LYEMLEERNVRVTSL

-621 DFPDATLTH
+621 DSPDATLTH

-671 ARYGDWENAN
+671 ARYGDWESAH

-787 ALQVYDRMQKEDNI
+787 ALHVYDRMQKEDNI
-801 TATEITFAV
+801 MATEITFAV

-824 ADLLQQAKA
+824 ADLLQQAKE

-845 SGGGG
+845 TGGGG
-850 RGSLF
+850 RGGSNGLF

>member
-1 MPLRVSEEEEIT
+1 MDKMEMKDKDEERGAVVHNKREESSLNTHSNEKETVSLQ
-13 RKERRTKKKKK
+13 
-24 KKKKKKNYIYRE
+24 
-36 RMTTT
+36 
-41 SSSFV
+41 
-46 VFVGGSFY
+46 
-54 HNNRPAAATAAS
+54 
-66 KRKKHEK
+66 RKKTTHVKSPGEK
-73 KRFIPKAAIRRPNS
+73 
-87 SSSSSSSSSSGK
+87 
-99 QQRRTTLSNNEEEEE
+99 
-114 EEEDNALL
+114 
-122 LLDRTEDA
+122 
-130 LLRKTTITARGK
+130 K
-142 KTKKNNDDYSLLL
+142 KTKSNFAEAAGTTKRRSL
-155 RKARA
+155 KANTNA
-160 VSSSS
+160 H
-165 ASGNG
+165 
-170 GKKKRT
+170 KKRLM
-176 TTGNGNGSA
+176 
-185 QNNNAAAARAS
+185 
-196 FAQKKR
+196 
-202 AAEKYKRGGGD
+202 AEKYRREHHQNHRKN
-213 KTNGGS
+213 TNTHSTNTKNEKEGVH
-219 GNNNRNNNINNV
+219 RNA
-231 KRNKELD
+231 ELD

-243 ERIVKAMENIRSFGH
+243 ERIVKAMENISAFDKYR
-258 GSGEYYYSSSDN
+258 YYYGGGKKK
-270 DDDDEEFY
+270 DEEDEEDEDEMTPSSEY
-278 EPPVNFDLVEVD
+278 EPINFDLVEVD

-295 RLYKSLERDPRELSA
+295 RLYKSLERDPAELSA
-310 DDEFKDLLLEHS
+310 DDEFKDLLMEVDAS
-322 RDYDDF
+322 SSSSSSFEDGGTDDEENNNNKNNNKNIDF
-328 DDAVDEGSRS
+328 E
-338 STSSGRSSGSSSSL
+338 RSSGENSNSGNNRGSNSL
-352 NNLNRQRRRY
+352 SGGQQRRRY
-362 GGANNNSR
+362 NNNVIGNHNTTTTR
-370 ANADVFHLKD
+370 TTNADVFHLKD

-393 QHNLDEKN
+393 QHNLDEMKN
-401 AKIEKDP
+401 SKIEKDP

-425 DRNDFSRA
+425 ERNDFSRA

-483 IAKHR
+483 IAKHMLNN
-488 NKSNKK
+488 NKNTSKATGGK
-494 NDDDDD
+494 DV
-500 DDDDTDFDAS
+500 DFDS
-510 QSWLARNECASA
+510 TQSWLARNECASA

-562 LRDSGRAEEAEAV
+562 LRDSGKADEAEQI
-575 LYEMLEEKNVRVTSL
+575 LYEMLEERNVRVTSL

-621 DFPDATLTH
+621 DSPDATLTH

-671 ARYGDWENAN
+671 ARYGDWESAH

-787 ALQVYDRMQKEDNI
+787 ALHVYDRMQKEDNI
-801 TATEITFAV
+801 MATEITFAV

-824 ADLLQQAKA
+824 ADLLQQAKE

-845 SGGGG
+845 TGGGG
-850 RGSLF
+850 RGGSNGLF

>member
-1 MPLRVSEEEEIT
+1 
-13 RKERRTKKKKK
+13 
-24 KKKKKKNYIYRE
+24 
-36 RMTTT
+36 MTTT
-41 SSSFV
+41 SPSVGVSFCRRAKPSFSLLLLRGTTTAVSSSKKK
-46 VFVGGSFY
+46 SFI
-54 HNNRPAAATAAS
+54 
-66 KRKKHEK
+66 
-73 KRFIPKAAIRRPNS
+73 IPKAAIRRPNS
-87 SSSSSSSSSSGK
+87 SSSRFSDNNTSDVGTSISSSGK
-99 QQRRTTLSNNEEEEE
+99 QTTLKNSGSSSSASLRSKDDDERPSSTLPEEIEE
-114 EEEDNALL
+114 
-122 LLDRTEDA
+122 LDRTEDV
-130 LLRKTTITARGK
+130 LLRKTAANNRK
-142 KTKKNNDDYSLLL
+142 KTKNNNDSSLL

-160 VSSSS
+160 VSSS
-165 ASGNG
+165 ASSSNNGGG

-176 TTGNGNGSA
+176 TSSG
-185 QNNNAAAARAS
+185 QNNNIATAKASS

-202 AAEKYKRGGGD
+202 VAEKYKRGGD
-213 KTNGGS
+213 KTNGGG
-219 GNNNRNNNINNV
+219 GNRNNNNNINNSI

-243 ERIVKAMENIRSFGH
+243 ERIVKAMENIRSFEH
-258 GSGEYYYSSSDN
+258 GSGEYYYSSSSSDN
-270 DDDDEEFY
+270 ENDDDEEFY

-295 RLYKSLERDPRELSA
+295 RLYKSLERDPSELSA
-310 DDEFKDLLLEHS
+310 DDEFKDLLLEHA

-352 NNLNRQRRRY
+352 NNLSRQRRRY
-362 GGANNNSR
+362 GGVNNNSR

-488 NKSNKK
+488 NKNNKK
-494 NDDDDD
+494 NGNSDGREKHQQKQHD

>member
-1 MPLRVSEEEEIT
+1 MIKTSVNAND
-13 RKERRTKKKKK
+13 ERRD
-24 KKKKKKNYIYRE
+24 
-36 RMTTT
+36 
-41 SSSFV
+41 
-46 VFVGGSFY
+46 
-54 HNNRPAAATAAS
+54 
-66 KRKKHEK
+66 
-73 KRFIPKAAIRRPNS
+73 NS
-87 SSSSSSSSSSGK
+87 SSLHRAMDKMEIKDKDEERGAIVRNKREENSSSLNNTTRSNEKETVSL
-99 QQRRTTLSNNEEEEE
+99 RRK
-114 EEEDNALL
+114 
-122 LLDRTEDA
+122 
-130 LLRKTTITARGK
+130 KTTQVKSPSGEKK
-142 KTKKNNDDYSLLL
+142 KTKSNFAEAAGTTKRRSL
-155 RKARA
+155 KANTNA
-160 VSSSS
+160 H
-165 ASGNG
+165 
-170 GKKKRT
+170 KKRLM
-176 TTGNGNGSA
+176 
-185 QNNNAAAARAS
+185 
-196 FAQKKR
+196 
-202 AAEKYKRGGGD
+202 AEKYRREHHQNHRKN
-213 KTNGGS
+213 TNTHSTNTKNEKEGVH
-219 GNNNRNNNINNV
+219 RNA
-231 KRNKELD
+231 ELD

-243 ERIVKAMENIRSFGH
+243 ERIVKAMENISAFDKYR
-258 GSGEYYYSSSDN
+258 YYYGGGKKKDEDDEDEDEMASSS
-270 DDDDEEFY
+270 EY
-278 EPPVNFDLVEVD
+278 EPINFDLVEVD

-295 RLYKSLERDPRELSA
+295 RLYKSLERDPAELSA
-310 DDEFKDLLLEHS
+310 DDEFKDLLMEV
-322 RDYDDF
+322 
-328 DDAVDEGSRS
+328 DA
-338 STSSGRSSGSSSSL
+338 SSSSSSSSSFEDGGTDDEE
-352 NNLNRQRRRY
+352 NNNNNKNNNNKEEDFERRSGENSSSGNNRGSSNSLSGGQQRRRY
-362 GGANNNSR
+362 NNNVIGNHNTTTTR
-370 ANADVFHLKD
+370 TTNADVFHLKD

-393 QHNLDEKN
+393 QHNLDEMKN
-401 AKIEKDP
+401 SKIEKDP

-425 DRNDFSRA
+425 ERNDFSRA

-483 IAKHR
+483 IAKHMLNN
-488 NKSNKK
+488 NKNTSKATGGK
-494 NDDDDD
+494 DV
-500 DDDDTDFDAS
+500 DFDS
-510 QSWLARNECASA
+510 TQSWLARNECASA

-562 LRDSGRAEEAEAV
+562 LRDSGKADEAEQI
-575 LYEMLEEKNVRVTSL
+575 LYEMLEERNVRVTSL

-621 DFPDATLTH
+621 DSPDATLTH

-671 ARYGDWENAN
+671 ARYGDWESAH

-787 ALQVYDRMQKEDNI
+787 ALHVYDRMQKEDNI
-801 TATEITFAV
+801 MATEITFAV

-824 ADLLQQAKA
+824 ADLLQQAKE

-845 SGGGG
+845 TGGGG
-850 RGSLF
+850 RGGSNGLF